1 MKNKIKRVCALL
13 LAIMMLMTT
22 LSANV
27 FAGTIFTG
35 TKEDTIYLSWQY
47 YEYDKTNK
55 SYTAVSALE
64 EGKTYAARLMF
75 HNNPADEEQTI
86 VGASLHTE
94 YDVEVVNIPDAGEAT
109 KRSVFCKLAASFTPN
124 NDGNGL
130 LIATYATADGFW
142 DDGDI
147 VTDGYFFEA
156 RFTAKKA
163 ATSEELKTLFKV
175 SNESRMFDVNKRS
188 FTIVECPAFVAR
200 VKDGAADFFPTT
212 TAAKI
217 AENLVGEYIDENGN
231 ATAVSGITVTLP
243 ATGLVEGK
251 NVVTASYNGYTCDV
265 TITVKPDT
273 MTGISITHEPN
284 MSYNSGDK
292 LNLTG
297 LVVSAQYASGN
308 TVELGSG
315 VYATDPAKNTELT
328 VAEHNGKRITV
339 TVGSFTAETTGV
351 LTVSP
356 ANISGASIEDVGPF
370 EYTGEQIKP
379 EPAVSLNGKELV
391 KDTDYTLS
399 YDNNTNVTTEA
410 KVIVTAA
417 GTEYTGSAEK
427 TFEITKA
434 TGKLTLKVNNE
445 ENAVTITY
453 GDSITFTD
461 GNGIAIGGGNPS
473 DVVIYYKT
481 TDESTGTVYDS
492 TSTQLNVGAYT
503 FWAVR
508 SADDNHEAAT
518 SNEVVVTIVP
528 RTVTNPALTIEG
540 FAKGSRKSDL
550 TFTNVTANL
559 ETPTG
564 YNCYEGTEAT
574 GNPDNAG
581 NFKVGTT
588 YSIAITLHP
597 AANYAFDELDPGY
610 LTVTINGGEEQEAK
624 IEKGPEFNGV
634 SEYQAVVT
642 ATTADKDEPT
652 LDLKDLSATY
662 GDKLLNLK
670 LDSCSASFN
679 GQPVEGTFAWADEYN
694 AETPVGDAGEQTF
707 NVVFTPAQQEVYATV
722 TGTVKVN
729 VAKKQITFTK
739 SDYEW
744 KSINDDPYT
753 LDDYKAMCFQYDKNE
768 HGIEPTCTNNDI
780 SDLVEFEVSSNNKS
794 TNVIAATVTAK
805 VLLKDKYA
813 KNYKFDKDN
822 TNIQSATLKVLP
834 IVVNYDG
841 EYAHSVEVCYTTSS
855 VDIPLSAFGL
865 PDEVLNDTNNKYWMR
880 TDAVVAGDVDVI
892 SGTPTSFD
900 EANRTLTLNLKSS
913 LTKDDAGKTAS
924 VTLGLKVNNYETINP
939 GVEEI
944 AGGEDKLFIL
954 KLTVKIIEKE
964 DAGLEV
970 FGIPKTM
977 VYGDTVRAGSPDGY
991 YYTVKKEGKN
1001 ATFSAMISDTAVVAF
1016 DDDEGLAAKGVGTAT
1031 ITCTYESDTTFAT
1044 KTFTINVT
1052 PKGLTANV
1060 SHDPITYGDAA
1071 PTTGYSVEFEGLVN
1085 NNEIAEDAYTVD
1097 TEYTKGCKVDN
1108 YKFTCVLDTDKIKNY
1123 TIGNVT
1129 GELVVNPKSIAAP
1142 SVTINNPTD
1151 KTYTGS
1157 PCVQGVSVKDSEAKL
1172 TVDDISVTYENNINV
1187 GTATIIYTGKNNY
1200 TGEIRKNF
1208 KITEAS
1214 ITDDMIANIP
1224 SVTYDTK
1231 AHTPEVTVTF
1241 NGSKLTDADYTV
1253 SYSEDCINAGTATV
1267 TVTGK
1272 GNFTG
1277 TASKTFTINKAGLT
1291 LNPCTISELCTET
1304 DLKTRTLP
1312 SDFFLAGETETGFS
1326 IKLTAVEGGDDIFA
1340 VAPAVVEGENKITFR
1355 LKNEVGAATFTVT
1368 VTPVSGNYNGG
1379 SYALTISTHDRTD
1392 VSGSIS
1398 FPDGSAVYTGT
1409 GIKYENATISGYSGT
1424 LRYGYT
1430 PNASTGAS
1438 LDASGLPLTV
1448 GTYTVAVTFNSDA
1461 SFGYKTATFTIT
1473 KATPTG
1479 TPGYTKLETSG
1490 KTLADAKLT
1499 VGTIR
1504 PAGTIAWDLPLTT
1517 VLEDGK
1523 AYAWTFTPN
1532 DTHNYTI
1539 LTGTLVPYVD
1549 DGMDYIPGVIGG
1561 NTGSFNF
1568 HDVSRLDYFY
1578 DAVKWAAENGI
1589 ASGTGRYTF
1598 SPNAVCTRAQ
1608 TVTFLWRAAGSP
1620 LPRYRVCPFTDVQP
1634 SDYYYNA
1641 VLWAVEQG
1649 ITTGLNATT
1658 FGPDVTVT
1666 RGQVATFLY
1675 RAASAAKPSTFNPFT
1690 DVKTTAYNY
1699 NAILWAYDNRIT
1711 TGTSDTTFSPDAYCT
1726 RAQIVTFLYRYYQG
1740 R

>member
-1 MKNKIKRVCALL
+1 MKRVVSLV
-13 LAIMMLMTT
+13 LAILMLVTVTAVPVSAAEKGTSLSLSVVPVTIENKTMTEVTDEGHEYTADSYFLVKVNLKNGATEQYIQGVQLSVNYDPDAVVPYRFNSSSGRVGYGIAPAGFAGNVESAITSEGTVQIGLMTSGWIYVDANETANIASFLFQVKSTAETSSYRFAINTEAETIIEALVDPDGTETAYIDCDYSEAKYDLAIKGAVPTLASVAVDKDEVGYASGDVIT
-22 LSANV
+22 LSA
-27 FAGTIFTG
+27 
-35 TKEDTIYLSWQY
+35 ES
-47 YEYDKTNK
+47 
-55 SYTAVSALE
+55 
-64 EGKTYAARLMF
+64 
-75 HNNPADEEQTI
+75 
-86 VGASLHTE
+86 
-94 YDVEVVNIPDAGEAT
+94 
-109 KRSVFCKLAASFTPN
+109 
-124 NDGNGL
+124 
-130 LIATYATADGFW
+130 
-142 DDGDI
+142 
-147 VTDGYFFEA
+147 
-156 RFTAKKA
+156 
-163 ATSEELKTLFKV
+163 TS
-175 SNESRMFDVNKRS
+175 
-188 FTIVECPAFVAR
+188 
-200 VKDGAADFFPTT
+200 
-212 TAAKI
+212 
-217 AENLVGEYIDENGN
+217 
-231 ATAVSGITVTLP
+231 
-243 ATGLVEGK
+243 GK
-251 NVVTASYNGYTCDV
+251 NVTDFVTF
-265 TITVKPDT
+265 TIKDYE
-273 MTGISITHEPN
+273 G
-284 MSYNSGDK
+284 
-292 LNLTG
+292 TG
-297 LVVSAQYASGN
+297 LSI
-308 TVELGSG
+308 EK
-315 VYATDPAKNTELT
+315 DKLT
-328 VAEHNGKRITV
+328 VAAEGAAPVGTYTV
-339 TVGSFTAETTGV
+339 VATPDGTNCTLAE
-351 LTVSP
+351 
-356 ANISGASIEDVGPF
+356 GASA
-370 EYTGEQIKP
+370 P
-379 EPAVSLNGKELV
+379 EA
-391 KDTDYTLS
+391 
-399 YDNNTNVTTEA
+399 
-410 KVIVTAA
+410 
-417 GTEYTGSAEK
+417 
-427 TFEITKA
+427 
-434 TGKLTLKVNNE
+434 
-445 ENAVTITY
+445 
-453 GDSITFTD
+453 TFTIIPKKITD
-461 GNGIAIGGGNPS
+461 PKVAI
-473 DVVIYYKT
+473 T
-481 TDESTGTVYDS
+481 
-492 TSTQLNVGAYT
+492 
-503 FWAVR
+503 
-508 SADDNHEAAT
+508 
-518 SNEVVVTIVP
+518 
-528 RTVTNPALTIEG
+528 G
-540 FAKGSRKSDL
+540 FAKGNDIHWDL
-550 TFTNVTANL
+550 KIEPKDTAGLISN
-559 ETPTG
+559 G
-564 YNCYEGTEAT
+564 VNCYEGPGVTDKPT
-574 GNPDNAG
+574 NSGKFKPDTIYT
-581 NFKVGTT
+581 F
-588 YSIAITLHP
+588 AITLD
-597 AANYAFDELDPGY
+597 AMENYELGEGT
-610 LTVTINGGEEQEAK
+610 LTYTINGGEEMTTP
-624 IEKGPEFNGV
+624 IVEKNDFPTPY
-634 SEYQAVVT
+634 YQAIVI
-642 ATTADKDEPT
+642 ARTTGLDSPT
-652 LDLKDLSATY
+652 LELDELTATY
-662 GDKLLNLK
+662 GDLLSSLTPTGTATYN
-670 LDSCSASFN
+670 N
-679 GQPVEGTFAWADEYN
+679 QTVQGTFAWSGYDAGK
-694 AETPVGDAGEQTF
+694 TVGDAGVNEF
-707 NVVFTPAQQEVYATV
+707 DVVFTPTQQEVYATV
-722 TGTVKVN
+722 NGTVKVN

-739 SDYEW
+739 SDYKWRPSNNETPTEV
-744 KSINDDPYT
+744 KDDGEIVFT
-753 LDDYKAMCFQYDKNE
+753 YDGKV
-768 HGIEPTCTNNDI
+768 HGIEAYCDNSAIADDVEIVYDSGERSFI
-780 SDLVEFEVSSNNKS
+780 SSKGS
-794 TNVIAATVTAK
+794 TVTAH
-805 VLLKDKYA
+805 VEVKDSR
-813 KNYKFDKDN
+813 NFELDGGQ
-822 TNIQSATLKVLP
+822 NIQNGSIRILP
-834 IVVNYDG
+834 IVIDYTD
-841 EYAHSVEVCYTTSS
+841 EYTHSVEVCYTTSS

>member
-1 MKNKIKRVCALL
+1 MKRNIALL
-13 LAIMMLMTT
+13 LIAALLASFLVLPVSAAEIPEIK
-22 LSANV
+22 LSVVPFTEDAEN
-27 FAGTIFTG
+27 GTIIEG
-35 TKEDTIYLSWQY
+35 TAKET
-47 YEYDKTNK
+47 YEAGD
-55 SYTAVSALE
+55 AVAC
-64 EGKTYAARLMF
+64 K
-75 HNNPADEEQTI
+75 
-86 VGASLHTE
+86 
-94 YDVEVVNIPDAGEAT
+94 VEFV
-109 KRSVFCKLAASFTPN
+109 N
-124 NDGNGL
+124 NDVVRWLNTFAIEL
-130 LIATYATADGFW
+130 MYDNTKLSLYSFPS
-142 DDGDI
+142 DD
-147 VTDGYFFEA
+147 E
-156 RFTAKKA
+156 
-163 ATSEELKTLFKV
+163 
-175 SNESRMFDVNKRS
+175 
-188 FTIVECPAFVAR
+188 
-200 VKDGAADFFPTT
+200 
-212 TAAKI
+212 
-217 AENLVGEYIDENGN
+217 
-231 ATAVSGITVTLP
+231 
-243 ATGLVEGK
+243 
-251 NVVTASYNGYTCDV
+251 
-265 TITVKPDT
+265 
-273 MTGISITHEPN
+273 
-284 MSYNSGDK
+284 
-292 LNLTG
+292 
-297 LVVSAQYASGN
+297 
-308 TVELGSG
+308 
-315 VYATDPAKNTELT
+315 
-328 VAEHNGKRITV
+328 
-339 TVGSFTAETTGV
+339 
-351 LTVSP
+351 
-356 ANISGASIEDVGPF
+356 EDVGPLVNELGGLSTPAAKPDEGHYPF
-370 EYTGEQIKP
+370 AIALTPGQRVAANATKTVAYILFKISGEAESGNLTFTVDKDSNRNQISG
-379 EPAVSLNGKELV
+379 SLNKGGEAENFTEIDFSDIAVEAPVIGVAPTIDSV
-391 KDTDYTLS
+391 KVDPDSAEYASGDVLTLS
-399 YDNNTNVTTEA
+399 ATS
-410 KVIVTAA
+410 KA
-417 GTEYTGSAEK
+417 GSNITSLV
-427 TFEITKA
+427 TFEVTNDAGSPA
-434 TGKLTLKVNNE
+434 TGFTLDA
-445 ENAVTITY
+445 ENATLTVNETDPASVGTY
-453 GDSITFTD
+453 TVKASAKGEESRGEATATFT
-461 GNGIAIGGGNPS
+461 INP
-473 DVVIYYKT
+473 KK
-481 TDESTGTVYDS
+481 
-492 TSTQLNVGAYT
+492 
-503 FWAVR
+503 
-508 SADDNHEAAT
+508 
-518 SNEVVVTIVP
+518 
-528 RTVTNPALTIEG
+528 VTNPTLTVVG
-540 FAKGSRKSDL
+540 FGKGQAKGSL
-550 TFTNVTANL
+550 TFKDVTGGLAVPN
-559 ETPTG
+559 G
-564 YNCYEGTEAT
+564 YRCYKGTEAT
-574 GNPDNAG
+574 GTPDHEG
-581 NFKVGTT
+581 NFEAGTT
-588 YSIAITLHP
+588 YTIAITLHP

-610 LTVTINGGEEQEAK
+610 LTVTINGEEQKAK

-707 NVVFTPAQQEVYATV
+707 DVVFTPTDKEVYATV
-722 TGTVKVN
+722 TGTVTVT
-729 VAKKQITFTK
+729 VAQKEIEFKT

-744 KSINDDPYT
+744 KSINPDDTYT
-753 LDDYKAMCFQYDKNE
+753 VDSYGRMCFQYDGNE
-768 HGIEPTCTNNDI
+768 HGIEPNCKNDDI
-780 SDLVEFEVSSNNKS
+780 RDLVEFEYVAQFTTNKS
-794 TNVIAATVTAK
+794 TNVIGSTVKAQ
-805 VLLKDKYA
+805 VLLKNN
-813 KNYKFDKDN
+813 NYKFDKTSTVIKDGDW
-822 TNIQSATLKVLP
+822 KVVP
-834 IVVNYDG
+834 IVIDYAG
-841 EYAHSVEVCYTTSS
+841 EYTHSVDVCYTTSS

-865 PDEVLNDTNNKYWMR
+865 PDEVLNDTNNKYLMR
-880 TDAVVAGDVDVI
+880 NEAVVVDEGDVI
-892 SGTPTSFD
+892 SGTPTAFD
-900 EANRTLTLNLKSS
+900 DTTLTLTLNLKSS

-924 VTLGLKVNNYETINP
+924 VTLGLKVNNYETTNP

-954 KLTVKIIEKE
+954 KLNVKIIEKE
-964 DAGLEV
+964 NAGLTIT
-970 FGIPKTM
+970 GIPESL
-977 VYGDTVRAGSPDGY
+977 VYGESAEWSYNVTKPGENGNISGSVTPAGILNNDPY
-991 YYTVKKEGKN
+991 KL
-1001 ATFSAMISDTAVVAF
+1001 TAI
-1016 DDDEGLAAKGVGTAT
+1016 GVGEATVT
-1031 ITCTYESDTTFAT
+1031 ITYSSDTTYAQE
-1044 KTFTINVT
+1044 KFTITVT
-1052 PKGLTANV
+1052 PKPLTAAV
-1060 SHDPITYGDAA
+1060 SHDPITYGD
-1071 PTTGYSVEFEGLVN
+1071 PTPTEG
-1085 NNEIAEDAYTVD
+1085 YTVTFNGLLTGD
-1097 TEYTKGCKVDN
+1097 VLADTDYTVGTEYKQGDPVGK
-1108 YKFTCVLDTDKIKNY
+1108 YAFTCVLNSETVKNY
-1123 TIGNVT
+1123 KLDTVN
-1129 GELVVNPKSIAAP
+1129 GELVVNKKELTDGDVTVTVLGETPVYDGSEKKPAVEVKYGETTLAAADYTVSYSNNVNAGVNTA
-1142 SVTINNPTD
+1142 SVT
-1151 KTYTGS
+1151 
-1157 PCVQGVSVKDSEAKL
+1157 
-1172 TVDDISVTYENNINV
+1172 VTSNDNSSYKF
-1187 GTATIIYTGKNNY
+1187 TAT
-1200 TGEIRKNF
+1200 KNF
-1208 KITEAS
+1208 TIAQAPIS
-1214 ITDDMIANIP
+1214 GAMIANIP
-1224 SVTYDTK
+1224 SVTYNTR
-1231 AHTPEVTVTF
+1231 AHTPEVTVRF

-1253 SYSEDCINAGTATV
+1253 SYSEDCINAGTVTV

-1532 DTHNYTI
+1532 DTHNYAI

-1568 HDVSRLDYFY
+1568 HDVSRFDYFY

-1675 RAASAAKPSTFNPFT
+1675 RAASAAKPNTFSPFT

-1699 NAILWAYDNRIT
+1699 DAILWAYDNRIT

>member
-1 MKNKIKRVCALL
+1 MKRIISLILTVALILSIAILPAAANDKPDVELDVVSFTDDGNTFKEVAPGKESYSKGDKIAVRIRFVNDGTERYLSNYDFFVSYDATALKPYTFTSGRKTIGPAVSPDASAMVESKQTEIGKVL
-13 LAIMMLMTT
+13 IKGINFNVTIPANETATLAWIMFTVENETGAEEVETAAYDVSLYGEDNEIGFYIEDVDFAPIEGIAYNGKKTQVSVNGVAPTIGKVTIAPNATTGYASGEEFT
-22 LSANV
+22 LSAESGSGKDITSFVSFKIQKEGTDYPANAGLTIDGAKLKV
-27 FAGTIFTG
+27 ESTGVLANAGTYTVVAVPNGSDCTGSESAEFTI
-35 TKEDTIYLSWQY
+35 TQKTITAPTVTIVGFGKGVAVGDVKYSANDLNAVPLW
-47 YEYDKTNK
+47 YEGEGDPSTL
-55 SYTAVSALE
+55 TAVSAAD
-64 EGKTYAARLMF
+64 KFKADTTYTLVLTLT
-75 HNNPADEEQTI
+75 PA
-86 VGASLHTE
+86 
-94 YDVEVVNIPDAGEAT
+94 
-109 KRSVFCKLAASFTPN
+109 
-124 NDGNGL
+124 NDNYVL
-130 LIATYATADGFW
+130 D
-142 DDGDI
+142 
-147 VTDGYFFEA
+147 
-156 RFTAKKA
+156 
-163 ATSEELKTLFKV
+163 S
-175 SNESRMFDVNKRS
+175 
-188 FTIVECPAFVAR
+188 
-200 VKDGAADFFPTT
+200 
-212 TAAKI
+212 
-217 AENLVGEYIDENGN
+217 
-231 ATAVSGITVTLP
+231 
-243 ATGLVEGK
+243 
-251 NVVTASYNGYTCDV
+251 
-265 TITVKPDT
+265 DT
-273 MTGISITHEPN
+273 
-284 MSYNSGDK
+284 
-292 LNLTG
+292 
-297 LVVSAQYASGN
+297 
-308 TVELGSG
+308 
-315 VYATDPAKNTELT
+315 
-328 VAEHNGKRITV
+328 TV
-339 TVGSFTAETTGV
+339 TVKNF
-351 LTVSP
+351 
-356 ANISGASIEDVGPF
+356 
-370 EYTGEQIKP
+370 GE
-379 EPAVSLNGKELV
+379 E
-391 KDTDYTLS
+391 
-399 YDNNTNVTTEA
+399 
-410 KVIVTAA
+410 
-417 GTEYTGSAEK
+417 
-427 TFEITKA
+427 
-434 TGKLTLKVNNE
+434 
-445 ENAVTITY
+445 
-453 GDSITFTD
+453 
-461 GNGIAIGGGNPS
+461 
-473 DVVIYYKT
+473 
-481 TDESTGTVYDS
+481 
-492 TSTQLNVGAYT
+492 
-503 FWAVR
+503 
-508 SADDNHEAAT
+508 
-518 SNEVVVTIVP
+518 
-528 RTVTNPALTIEG
+528 RTVALNSGVAVIA
-540 FAKGSRKSDL
+540 AK
-550 TFTNVTANL
+550 
-559 ETPTG
+559 
-564 YNCYEGTEAT
+564 
-574 GNPDNAG
+574 
-581 NFKVGTT
+581 
-588 YSIAITLHP
+588 
-597 AANYAFDELDPGY
+597 
-610 LTVTINGGEEQEAK
+610 
-624 IEKGPEFNGV
+624 
-634 SEYQAVVT
+634 
-642 ATTADKDEPT
+642 TADKDEPT

-805 VLLKDKYA
+805 VLLKDEYA

-834 IVVNYDG
+834 IVVEGTG
-841 EYAHSVEVCYTTSS
+841 EYTHSVEVCYTTSS
-855 VDIPLSAFGL
+855 VDIPLSEFGL

-924 VTLGLKVNNYETINP
+924 VTLGLKVNNYETTNP

-954 KLTVKIIEKE
+954 KLNVKIIEKE
-964 DAGLEV
+964 NAGLTIT
-970 FGIPKTM
+970 GIPESL
-977 VYGDTVRAGSPDGY
+977 VYGESAEWSYNVTKPGENGNISGSVTPAGILNNDPY
-991 YYTVKKEGKN
+991 KL
-1001 ATFSAMISDTAVVAF
+1001 TAI
-1016 DDDEGLAAKGVGTAT
+1016 GVGEATVT
-1031 ITCTYESDTTFAT
+1031 ITYSSDTTYAQE
-1044 KTFTINVT
+1044 KFTITVT
-1052 PKGLTANV
+1052 PKPLTAAV
-1060 SHDPITYGDAA
+1060 SHDPITYGD
-1071 PTTGYSVEFEGLVN
+1071 PTPTEG
-1085 NNEIAEDAYTVD
+1085 YTVTFNGLLTGD
-1097 TEYTKGCKVDN
+1097 VLADTDYTVGTEYKQGDPVGK
-1108 YKFTCVLDTDKIKNY
+1108 YAFTCVLNSETVKNY
-1123 TIGNVT
+1123 KLDTVN
-1129 GELVVNPKSIAAP
+1129 GELVVNKKELTDGDVTVTVLGETPVYDGSEKKPAVEVKYGETTLAAADYTVSYSNNVNAGVNTA
-1142 SVTINNPTD
+1142 SVT
-1151 KTYTGS
+1151 
-1157 PCVQGVSVKDSEAKL
+1157 
-1172 TVDDISVTYENNINV
+1172 VTSNDNSSYKF
-1187 GTATIIYTGKNNY
+1187 TAT
-1200 TGEIRKNF
+1200 KNF
-1208 KITEAS
+1208 TIAQAPIS
-1214 ITDDMIANIP
+1214 GAMIANIP
-1224 SVTYDTK
+1224 SVTYNTR
-1231 AHTPEVTVTF
+1231 AHTPEVTVRF

-1253 SYSEDCINAGTATV
+1253 SYSEDCINAGTVTV

-1532 DTHNYTI
+1532 DTHNYAI

-1568 HDVSRLDYFY
+1568 HDVSRFDYFY

-1649 ITTGLNATT
+1649 ITTGLNANT

-1699 NAILWAYDNRIT
+1699 GAILWAYDNRIT

>member
-1 MKNKIKRVCALL
+1 
-13 LAIMMLMTT
+13 MMLMST
-22 LSANV
+22 LSLNV
-27 FAGTIFTG
+27 FAGSVIPG
-35 TKEDTIYLSWQY
+35 TKDEKIHLGWKYF
-47 YEYDKTNK
+47 EYDEDNEAAGA
-55 SYTAVSALE
+55 AVQALE
-64 EGKTYAARLMF
+64 AGKTYCVRLAF
-75 HNNPADEEQTI
+75 FDNPSDENSTVTGATI
-86 VGASLHTE
+86 SVR
-94 YDVEVVNIPDAGEAT
+94 YDAEAVNIPDTGEAT
-109 KRSVFCKLAASFTPN
+109 VNSVFYEYQGTFIPN

-130 LIATYATADGFW
+130 LTITLATTSGIRTNRGKLVTAGN
-142 DDGDI
+142 
-147 VTDGYFFEA
+147 FFEA
-156 RFTAKKA
+156 VFEAKK
-163 ATSEELKTLFKV
+163 TVTEDELKTLFHLG
-175 SNESRMFDVNKRS
+175 SETNMIFDVNEKD
-188 FTIVECPAFVAR
+188 FTIVECPAFTAR

-231 ATAVSGITVTLP
+231 VTAVSDFTVTLP

-297 LVVSAQYASGN
+297 LVVSAQYANGN

-518 SNEVVVTIVP
+518 SNEVVVTIVSRP
-528 RTVTNPALTIEG
+528 ITNPVVTITNFVKGEKAFDLDVDTTTPGLRVGYSCYDPDGNRLGSTDKFKADTTYTIEIG
-540 FAKGSRKSDL
+540 LEAYENYVIDTTQKL
-550 TFTNVTANL
+550 T
-559 ETPTG
+559 
-564 YNCYEGTEAT
+564 Y
-574 GNPDNAG
+574 
-581 NFKVGTT
+581 
-588 YSIAITLHP
+588 
-597 AANYAFDELDPGY
+597 
-610 LTVTINGGEEQEAK
+610 TINGGESLTADIVEG
-624 IEKGPEFNGV
+624 IPVNGV
-634 SEYQAVVT
+634 TTYKAVVT
-642 ATTADKDEPT
+642 ATTAGKDT
-652 LDLKDLSATY
+652 LAVLLTPDTTPNAHYGMKLSDLSFTGGAVIVAGDANKTPVDGHFEWVNPNEDVGDPTVYDGTSEPYGRAFAAKFVPTDSENYAELSLNVRVHVHKATISIADIKDWDYTEAFQYDGTEHKVELVIPADLQGKIKVDYENNTATDVNTYKAAATISAVDDAHYAIYESVTTRELDWAIVKGDLAPTDAEKSVLFGTKEVTVTPADFGLTQDGIKIEVTHAGNSLITDYLPSDDMRSVTFMLRDTDKTDAANNASDTATLKFSSANYNETSGNTLTIKIINKRTDTEKLQIDVPATVTY
-662 GDKLLNLK
+662 GDTVTPSVGESKPAGAGDVTFKFFDKDNHEVLTT
-670 LDSCSASFN
+670 A
-679 GQPVEGTFAWADEYN
+679 QPF
-694 AETPVGDAGEQTF
+694 DAGTYKVTASCESESTIYTAEATFTVEPREIEAKDVAFDKELTYTGNELTQTVTVTV
-707 NVVFTPAQQEVYATV
+707 NGKTLTVGKDYTVSGLTGTEPGSYPVTV
-722 TGTVKVN
+722 TGTGNYTGKV
-729 VAKKQITFTK
+729 TK
-739 SDYEW
+739 SFTISKAQISSAAITYDAGPYGYTGKEW
-744 KSINDDPYT
+744 KPEVAVSFNDAALTADTDYTVSYENNIN
-753 LDDYKAMCFQYDKNE
+753 A
-768 HGIEPTCTNNDI
+768 G
-780 SDLVEFEVSSNNKS
+780 
-794 TNVIAATVTAK
+794 TAK
-805 VLLKDKYA
+805 III
-813 KNYKFDKDN
+813 
-822 TNIQSATLKVLP
+822 TGI
-834 IVVNYDG
+834 
-841 EYAHSVEVCYTTSS
+841 
-855 VDIPLSAFGL
+855 
-865 PDEVLNDTNNKYWMR
+865 
-880 TDAVVAGDVDVI
+880 GDHF
-892 SGTPTSFD
+892 T
-900 EANRTLTLNLKSS
+900 
-913 LTKDDAGKTAS
+913 
-924 VTLGLKVNNYETINP
+924 
-939 GVEEI
+939 
-944 AGGEDKLFIL
+944 
-954 KLTVKIIEKE
+954 
-964 DAGLEV
+964 
-970 FGIPKTM
+970 
-977 VYGDTVRAGSPDGY
+977 GS
-991 YYTVKKEGKN
+991 TE
-1001 ATFSAMISDTAVVAF
+1001 
-1016 DDDEGLAAKGVGTAT
+1016 
-1031 ITCTYESDTTFAT
+1031 
-1044 KTFTINVT
+1044 KTFTINSAEISGCT
-1052 PKGLTANV
+1052 FA
-1060 SHDPITYGDAA
+1060 PIAD
-1071 PTTGYSVEFEGLVN
+1071 
-1085 NNEIAEDAYTVD
+1085 
-1097 TEYTKGCKVDN
+1097 
-1108 YKFTCVLDTDKIKNY
+1108 
-1123 TIGNVT
+1123 
-1129 GELVVNPKSIAAP
+1129 
-1142 SVTINNPTD
+1142 
-1151 KTYTGS
+1151 
-1157 PCVQGVSVKDSEAKL
+1157 
-1172 TVDDISVTYENNINV
+1172 VTYN
-1187 GTATIIYTGKNNY
+1187 
-1200 TGEIRKNF
+1200 
-1208 KITEAS
+1208 
-1214 ITDDMIANIP
+1214 
-1224 SVTYDTK
+1224 TK
-1231 AHTPEVTVTF
+1231 AHTPEVTVAISGRTLEAD
-1241 NGSKLTDADYTV
+1241 KDYTV
-1253 SYSEDCINAGTATV
+1253 SYSEDCINAGTVTV

-1523 AYAWTFTPN
+1523 AYAWTFTPA

-1620 LPRYRVCPFTDVQP
+1620 LPRYRVCPFTDVKP

-1699 NAILWAYDNRIT
+1699 DAILWAYDNRIT

>member
-1 MKNKIKRVCALL
+1 
-13 LAIMMLMTT
+13 MMLMST
-22 LSANV
+22 LSLNV
-27 FAGTIFTG
+27 FAGSVIPG
-35 TKEDTIYLSWQY
+35 TKDEKIHLGWKYF
-47 YEYDKTNK
+47 EYDEDNEAAGA
-55 SYTAVSALE
+55 AVQALE
-64 EGKTYAARLMF
+64 AGKTYCVRLAF
-75 HNNPADEEQTI
+75 FDNPSDENSTVTGATI
-86 VGASLHTE
+86 SVR
-94 YDVEVVNIPDAGEAT
+94 YDAEAVNIPDTGEAT
-109 KRSVFCKLAASFTPN
+109 VNSVFYEYQGTFIPN

-130 LIATYATADGFW
+130 LTITLATTSGIRTNRGKLVTAGN
-142 DDGDI
+142 
-147 VTDGYFFEA
+147 FFEA
-156 RFTAKKA
+156 VFEAKK
-163 ATSEELKTLFKV
+163 TVTEDELKTLFHLG
-175 SNESRMFDVNKRS
+175 SETNMIFDVNEKD
-188 FTIVECPAFVAR
+188 FTIVECPAFTAR

-453 GDSITFTD
+453 GNSITFTD

-518 SNEVVVTIVP
+518 SNEVVVTIVSRP
-528 RTVTNPALTIEG
+528 ITNPVVTITNFVKGEKAFDLDVDTTTPGLRVGYSCYDPDGNRLGSTDKFKADTTYTIEIG
-540 FAKGSRKSDL
+540 LEAYENYVIDTTQKL
-550 TFTNVTANL
+550 T
-559 ETPTG
+559 
-564 YNCYEGTEAT
+564 Y
-574 GNPDNAG
+574 
-581 NFKVGTT
+581 
-588 YSIAITLHP
+588 
-597 AANYAFDELDPGY
+597 
-610 LTVTINGGEEQEAK
+610 TINGGESLTADIVEG
-624 IEKGPEFNGV
+624 IPVNGV
-634 SEYQAVVT
+634 TTYKAVVT
-642 ATTADKDEPT
+642 ATTAGKDT
-652 LDLKDLSATY
+652 LAVLLTPGTTPNAHYGMKLSDLSFTGGTVIVAGDVSKTPVDGHFEWVNPNEDVGDPTVYDGTPEPYGRAFAAKFVPTDSENYAELSLNVRVPVHKATISIDDIKDWDYTEAFQYDGTEHKVELVIPADLQGKIKVDYENNTATDVNTYKAAATISAVDDAHYAIYESVTTRELDWAIVKGDLAPTDAEKSVLFGTKEVTVTPADFGLTQDGIKIEVTHAGNSLITGYLPSDDMRSVTFMLRDTDKTDAANNASDTATLKFSSANYNETSGNTLTIKIINKRTDTEKLQIDVPATVTY
-662 GDKLLNLK
+662 GD
-670 LDSCSASFN
+670 
-679 GQPVEGTFAWADEYN
+679 
-694 AETPVGDAGEQTF
+694 
-707 NVVFTPAQQEVYATV
+707 TV
-722 TGTVKVN
+722 TPSVGESKPAGAGDV
-729 VAKKQITFTK
+729 TFK
-739 SDYEW
+739 
-744 KSINDDPYT
+744 
-753 LDDYKAMCFQYDKNE
+753 F
-768 HGIEPTCTNNDI
+768 
-780 SDLVEFEVSSNNKS
+780 
-794 TNVIAATVTAK
+794 
-805 VLLKDKYA
+805 
-813 KNYKFDKDN
+813 FDKDN
-822 TNIQSATLKVLP
+822 
-834 IVVNYDG
+834 
-841 EYAHSVEVCYTTSS
+841 H
-855 VDIPLSAFGL
+855 
-865 PDEVLNDTNNKYWMR
+865 EVLT
-880 TDAVVAGDVDVI
+880 TAQ
-892 SGTPTSFD
+892 PF
-900 EANRTLTLNLKSS
+900 
-913 LTKDDAGKTAS
+913 DAGTYKVTAS
-924 VTLGLKVNNYETINP
+924 CESESTI
-939 GVEEI
+939 
-944 AGGEDKLFIL
+944 
-954 KLTVKIIEKE
+954 
-964 DAGLEV
+964 
-970 FGIPKTM
+970 
-977 VYGDTVRAGSPDGY
+977 
-991 YYTVKKEGKN
+991 YTAE
-1001 ATFSAMISDTAVVAF
+1001 ATFTVEPREIEAKDVAF
-1016 DDDEGLAAKGVGTAT
+1016 DKELTYTGNELTQTVTVTVNGKTLTVGTDYTVSDLTGTEPGSYPVTVAGT
-1031 ITCTYESDTTFAT
+1031 GNYTGTVTKSFEIAKADISSAEITYDAGPYGYTGKEWKPEVAVSFNVAALTADTDYTVSYENNINAGTAKIIITGIGDHFTGSTE
-1044 KTFTINVT
+1044 KTFTINSAEISGCTFAPIADVT
-1052 PKGLTANV
+1052 YNTKAQTPAVTVANSGRILTADDYDV
-1060 SHDPITYGDAA
+1060 K
-1071 PTTGYSVEFEGLVN
+1071 
-1085 NNEIAEDAYTVD
+1085 YT
-1097 TEYTKGCKVDN
+1097 DN
-1108 YKFTCVLDTDKIKNY
+1108 
-1123 TIGNVT
+1123 
-1129 GELVVNPKSIAAP
+1129 
-1142 SVTINNPTD
+1142 
-1151 KTYTGS
+1151 
-1157 PCVQGVSVKDSEAKL
+1157 
-1172 TVDDISVTYENNINV
+1172 
-1187 GTATIIYTGKNNY
+1187 
-1200 TGEIRKNF
+1200 
-1208 KITEAS
+1208 
-1214 ITDDMIANIP
+1214 
-1224 SVTYDTK
+1224 
-1231 AHTPEVTVTF
+1231 
-1241 NGSKLTDADYTV
+1241 
-1253 SYSEDCINAGTATV
+1253 INAGTATV

-1675 RAASAAKPSTFNPFT
+1675 RAASAAKPNTFNPFA

>member
-1 MKNKIKRVCALL
+1 MKLNFKRFCALA
-13 LAIMMLMTT
+13 LAAAML
-22 LSANV
+22 LSASCITV
-27 FAGTIFTG
+27 FAKQILTGNSGTTAYLGWTYYSDTAQSNVVTELKAGETYYVNLNFYNNPTV
-35 TKEDTIYLSWQY
+35 KEDSIQNFTLFFTPDPEEVSVERIVPRDVPGLQNNIDNGVVKLAFANTEGISKTVGLDTVILQSGIIATFFVKANKDISSTKGLLSI
-47 YEYDKTNK
+47 DVDRAVMTNGHVDAESK
-55 SYTAVSALE
+55 HMSVVE
-64 EGKTYAARLMF
+64 IPHFAARL
-75 HNNPADEEQTI
+75 ADN
-86 VGASLHTE
+86 A
-94 YDVEVVNIPDAGEAT
+94 P
-109 KRSVFCKLAASFTPN
+109 
-124 NDGNGL
+124 
-130 LIATYATADGFW
+130 
-142 DDGDI
+142 
-147 VTDGYFFEA
+147 
-156 RFTAKKA
+156 
-163 ATSEELKTLFKV
+163 
-175 SNESRMFDVNKRS
+175 
-188 FTIVECPAFVAR
+188 
-200 VKDGAADFFPTT
+200 DFFPTT

-231 ATAVSGITVTLP
+231 ATAVSDFTVTLP
-243 ATGLVEGK
+243 ATGLVEGE

-265 TITVKPDT
+265 TIKVEHDTVAS
-273 MTGISITHEPN
+273 ISVTNQPN
-284 MSYNSGDK
+284 LEYTSGQA
-292 LNLTG
+292 LNLDALEVTATFG
-297 LVVSAQYASGN
+297 SGN
-308 TVELGSG
+308 TDVITSG
-315 VYATDPAKNTELT
+315 YTTDPENGTILT
-328 VAEHNGKRITV
+328 VADNNGHPVTITYD
-339 TVGSFTAETTGV
+339 GQAATTDNLIV
-351 LTVSP
+351 NQ
-356 ANISGASIEDVGPF
+356 ADISSASIAAVGPF
-370 EYTGEQIKP
+370 EYDNGNEIKPTPAITLGEKLLENGVDYDLSYADNINVGTATLTATGKGEYQGTVSATFQITKAKGSLKLKVNNEESTVEITYGDSIQFTDGNGNAIGTDITIHYQMGETTDAVYDTATTQLNVGTYTFWAVRSGDANHDEATSNKVVVIIKQRNIASLDITVADQTYSGAAVKPDVTVRHGNIVLNEIDDYTLSGYDGNVNVTDNASVNVTGTGNYNGEATLTFKINPKNLGDISNSFTSIANLPDKGYTGEQIKP
-379 EPAVSLNGKELV
+379 EVTEKTITIDSDTLEVRRDYEIIYGENTNAGTATVTVKPVDGSNYTFTQFTHEFQITKVKIQIVGADFIVAPLYEEEFDGTTTGGDPVPYFTYDGNEHGVKFVFNSTKVYNGKTLDQLINVAYVEKTYIGPVEQEWKYKEKDVATYNARVEFTPVDAENYEIYGANFKNLTWKIMPATITVNPADVPSLNVLCSELV
-391 KDTDYTLS
+391 NDEKRDYDYDLSWLGAVPSTVEIPSYEKFSYEALDTSALPKLTFK
-399 YDNNTNVTTEA
+399 NVTA
-410 KVIVTAA
+410 LAA
-417 GTEYTGSAEK
+417 GE
-427 TFEITKA
+427 
-434 TGKLTLKVNNE
+434 TGKVTLLVKFRNYEDVTLTVDVNYINKKTVE
-445 ENAVTITY
+445 LTVADVEAVYGETYAPVVLLDGKDVTTDCTITY
-453 GDSITFTD
+453 S
-461 GNGIAIGGGNPS
+461 PS
-473 DVVIYYKT
+473 APK
-481 TDESTGTVYDS
+481 
-492 TSTQLNVGAYT
+492 NVGEYT
-503 FWAVR
+503 
-508 SADDNHEAAT
+508 
-518 SNEVVVTIVP
+518 I
-528 RTVTNPALTIEG
+528 TV
-540 FAKGSRKSDL
+540 SYSDS
-550 TFTNVTANL
+550 V
-559 ETPTG
+559 
-564 YNCYEGTEAT
+564 
-574 GNPDNAG
+574 
-581 NFKVGTT
+581 
-588 YSIAITLHP
+588 
-597 AANYAFDELDPGY
+597 
-610 LTVTINGGEEQEAK
+610 
-624 IEKGPEFNGV
+624 
-634 SEYQAVVT
+634 
-642 ATTADKDEPT
+642 
-652 LDLKDLSATY
+652 
-662 GDKLLNLK
+662 
-670 LDSCSASFN
+670 
-679 GQPVEGTFAWADEYN
+679 
-694 AETPVGDAGEQTF
+694 AE
-707 NVVFTPAQQEVYATV
+707 
-722 TGTVKVN
+722 
-729 VAKKQITFTK
+729 
-739 SDYEW
+739 
-744 KSINDDPYT
+744 
-753 LDDYKAMCFQYDKNE
+753 
-768 HGIEPTCTNNDI
+768 
-780 SDLVEFEVSSNNKS
+780 
-794 TNVIAATVTAK
+794 
-805 VLLKDKYA
+805 
-813 KNYKFDKDN
+813 
-822 TNIQSATLKVLP
+822 
-834 IVVNYDG
+834 G
-841 EYAHSVEVCYTTSS
+841 EY
-855 VDIPLSAFGL
+855 
-865 PDEVLNDTNNKYWMR
+865 
-880 TDAVVAGDVDVI
+880 
-892 SGTPTSFD
+892 
-900 EANRTLTLNLKSS
+900 
-913 LTKDDAGKTAS
+913 
-924 VTLGLKVNNYETINP
+924 P
-939 GVEEI
+939 GH
-944 AGGEDKLFIL
+944 
-954 KLTVKIIEKE
+954 
-964 DAGLEV
+964 
-970 FGIPKTM
+970 
-977 VYGDTVRAGSPDGY
+977 
-991 YYTVKKEGKN
+991 
-1001 ATFSAMISDTAVVAF
+1001 
-1016 DDDEGLAAKGVGTAT
+1016 VGTAT
-1031 ITCTYESDTTFAT
+1031 A
-1044 KTFTINVT
+1044 KLTIT

-1060 SHDPITYGDAA
+1060 SHDPIIYGDAA

-1085 NNEIAEDAYTVD
+1085 NDEIAEDAYTVD

-1214 ITDDMIANIP
+1214 ITDDIIANIP
-1224 SVTYDTK
+1224 SVTYNTK

-1241 NGSKLTDADYTV
+1241 NGSKLKAGKDYDVAYTNN
-1253 SYSEDCINAGTATV
+1253 INAGTATV

-1479 TPGYTKLETSG
+1479 TPGYTLVETSG

-1504 PAGTIAWDLPLTT
+1504 PTGTIAWDLPLTT

-1523 AYAWTFTPN
+1523 AYAWTFTPA

-1699 NAILWAYDNRIT
+1699 DAILWAYDNRIT

>member
-1 MKNKIKRVCALL
+1 MKRVVSLV
-13 LAIMMLMTT
+13 LAILMLVTVTAVPVSAVEKGTSLSLSVVPVTIENKTMTEVTDEGHEYTADSYFLVKVNLKNGATEQYIQGVQLSVNYDPDAVVPYRFNSSSGRVGYGIAPAGFAGNVESAITSEGTVQIGLMTSGWIYVDANETANIASFLFQVKSTAETGSYRFAINTEAETIIEALVDPDGTETAYIDCDYSEAKYDLAIKGAVPTLASVAVDKDEVGYASGDVIT
-22 LSANV
+22 LSA
-27 FAGTIFTG
+27 
-35 TKEDTIYLSWQY
+35 ES
-47 YEYDKTNK
+47 
-55 SYTAVSALE
+55 
-64 EGKTYAARLMF
+64 
-75 HNNPADEEQTI
+75 
-86 VGASLHTE
+86 
-94 YDVEVVNIPDAGEAT
+94 
-109 KRSVFCKLAASFTPN
+109 
-124 NDGNGL
+124 
-130 LIATYATADGFW
+130 
-142 DDGDI
+142 
-147 VTDGYFFEA
+147 
-156 RFTAKKA
+156 
-163 ATSEELKTLFKV
+163 TS
-175 SNESRMFDVNKRS
+175 
-188 FTIVECPAFVAR
+188 
-200 VKDGAADFFPTT
+200 
-212 TAAKI
+212 
-217 AENLVGEYIDENGN
+217 
-231 ATAVSGITVTLP
+231 
-243 ATGLVEGK
+243 GK
-251 NVVTASYNGYTCDV
+251 NVTDFVTF
-265 TITVKPDT
+265 TIKDYE
-273 MTGISITHEPN
+273 G
-284 MSYNSGDK
+284 
-292 LNLTG
+292 TG
-297 LVVSAQYASGN
+297 LSI
-308 TVELGSG
+308 EK
-315 VYATDPAKNTELT
+315 DKLT
-328 VAEHNGKRITV
+328 VAAEGAAPVGTYTV
-339 TVGSFTAETTGV
+339 VATPDGTNCTLAE
-351 LTVSP
+351 
-356 ANISGASIEDVGPF
+356 GASA
-370 EYTGEQIKP
+370 P
-379 EPAVSLNGKELV
+379 EA
-391 KDTDYTLS
+391 
-399 YDNNTNVTTEA
+399 
-410 KVIVTAA
+410 
-417 GTEYTGSAEK
+417 
-427 TFEITKA
+427 
-434 TGKLTLKVNNE
+434 
-445 ENAVTITY
+445 
-453 GDSITFTD
+453 TFTIIPKKITD
-461 GNGIAIGGGNPS
+461 PKVAI
-473 DVVIYYKT
+473 T
-481 TDESTGTVYDS
+481 
-492 TSTQLNVGAYT
+492 
-503 FWAVR
+503 
-508 SADDNHEAAT
+508 
-518 SNEVVVTIVP
+518 
-528 RTVTNPALTIEG
+528 G
-540 FAKGSRKSDL
+540 FAKGNDIHWDL
-550 TFTNVTANL
+550 KIEPKDTAGLISN
-559 ETPTG
+559 G
-564 YNCYEGTEAT
+564 VNCYEGPGVTDKPT
-574 GNPDNAG
+574 NSGKFKPDTIYT
-581 NFKVGTT
+581 F
-588 YSIAITLHP
+588 AITLD
-597 AANYAFDELDPGY
+597 AMENYELGEGT
-610 LTVTINGGEEQEAK
+610 LTYTINGGEEMTTP
-624 IEKGPEFNGV
+624 IVEKNDFPTPY
-634 SEYQAVVT
+634 YQAIVI
-642 ATTADKDEPT
+642 ARTTGLDSPT
-652 LDLKDLSATY
+652 LELDELTATY
-662 GDKLLNLK
+662 GDLLSSLTPTGTATYN
-670 LDSCSASFN
+670 N
-679 GQPVEGTFAWADEYN
+679 QTVQGTFAWSGYDAGK
-694 AETPVGDAGEQTF
+694 TVGDAGVNEF
-707 NVVFTPAQQEVYATV
+707 DVVFTPTQQEVYATV
-722 TGTVKVN
+722 NGTVKVN

-739 SDYEW
+739 SDYKWRPSNNETPTEV
-744 KSINDDPYT
+744 KDDGEIVFT
-753 LDDYKAMCFQYDKNE
+753 YDGKV
-768 HGIEPTCTNNDI
+768 HGIEAYCDNSAIADDVEIVYDSGERSFI
-780 SDLVEFEVSSNNKS
+780 SSKGS
-794 TNVIAATVTAK
+794 TVTAH
-805 VLLKDKYA
+805 VEVKDSR
-813 KNYKFDKDN
+813 NFELDGGQ
-822 TNIQSATLKVLP
+822 NIQNGSIRILP
-834 IVVNYDG
+834 IVIDYTD
-841 EYAHSVEVCYTTSS
+841 EYTHSVEVCYTTSS

-865 PDEVLNDTNNKYWMR
+865 PENVLTDTNNKYWMR
-880 TDAVVAGDVDVI
+880 TDAVVADADNVLAD
-892 SGTPTSFD
+892 TPTSFD
-900 EANRTLTLNLKSS
+900 DTTRTLKLNLKSS

-939 GVEEI
+939 GVGEI

-954 KLTVKIIEKE
+954 KLNVKIIEKE
-964 DAGLEV
+964 DAGLTIT
-970 FGIPKTM
+970 GIPESL
-977 VYGDTVRAGSPDGY
+977 VYG
-991 YYTVKKEGKN
+991 E
-1001 ATFSAMISDTAVVAF
+1001 SAEWSYNVTNPGENGRISDSVTPAGILNNDPHKLTAI
-1016 DDDEGLAAKGVGTAT
+1016 GVGEATVT
-1031 ITCTYESDTTFAT
+1031 ITYSSDTTYAQE
-1044 KTFTINVT
+1044 KFTITVT
-1052 PKGLTANV
+1052 PKPLTAAV
-1060 SHDPITYGDAA
+1060 SHAPIIYGDAA

-1085 NNEIAEDAYTVD
+1085 NDEIAEDAYTVD

-1157 PCVQGVSVKDSEAKL
+1157 PCVQGVSVKDSEAEL
-1172 TVDDISVTYENNINV
+1172 TFDDISVTYENNINV

-1224 SVTYDTK
+1224 SVTYNTR
-1231 AHTPEVTVTF
+1231 AHTPDVTVTF
-1241 NGSKLTDADYTV
+1241 EGSTLEAGKDYDVAYTNN
-1253 SYSEDCINAGTATV
+1253 INAGTATV

-1461 SFGYKTATFTIT
+1461 SFGYKTGTFTIT

-1532 DTHNYTI
+1532 DTHNYAI

-1568 HDVSRLDYFY
+1568 HDVSRFNYFY

-1620 LPRYRVCPFTDVQP
+1620 LPRYRVCPFTDVNP
-1634 SDYYYNA
+1634 RDYYYDA

-1675 RAASAAKPSTFNPFT
+1675 RAASAAKPNTFSPFT

-1699 NAILWAYDNRIT
+1699 DAILWAYDNRIT

>member
-1 MKNKIKRVCALL
+1 MKNKLKRVCALL

-94 YDVEVVNIPDAGEAT
+94 YDVEVVNIPDTGEAT

-231 ATAVSGITVTLP
+231 VTAVSDFTVTLP
-243 ATGLVEGK
+243 ATGLVEGE

-265 TITVKPDT
+265 TIKVEHDTVAS
-273 MTGISITHEPN
+273 ISVTNQPN
-284 MSYNSGDK
+284 LKYTSGQA
-292 LNLTG
+292 LNLDALEVTATFG
-297 LVVSAQYASGN
+297 SGN
-308 TVELGSG
+308 TDVITSG
-315 VYATDPAKNTELT
+315 YTTDPENGTILT
-328 VAEHNGKRITV
+328 VADNNGHPVTITYD
-339 TVGSFTAETTGV
+339 GQAATTDNLIV
-351 LTVSP
+351 NQ
-356 ANISGASIEDVGPF
+356 ADISSASIAAVGPF
-370 EYTGEQIKP
+370 EYDNGNEIKPTPAITLGEKLLENGVDYDLSYADNINVGTATLTATGKGEYQGTVSTTFQITKAKGSLKLKVNNEESTVEITYGDSIQFTDGNGNAIGTDITIHYQMGETTDAVYDTATTQLNVGTYTFWAVRSGDANHDEATSNKVVVIIKQRNIASLDITVADQTYSGAAVKPDVTVRHGNIVLNEIDDYTLSGYDGNVNVTDNASVNVTGTGNYNGEATLTFKINPKNLGDISNSFTSIANLPDKGYTGEQIKP
-379 EPAVSLNGKELV
+379 EVTEKTITIDSDTLEVRRDYEIIYGENTNAGTATVTVKPVDGSNYTFTQFTHEFQITKVKIQIVGADFIVAPLYEEEFDGTTTGGDPVPYFTYDGNEHGVKFVFNSTKVYNGKTLDQLINVAYVEKTYIGPVEQEWKYKAKDVATYNARVEFTPVDAENYEIYGANFKNLTWKIMPATITVNPADVPSLNVLCSELV
-391 KDTDYTLS
+391 NDEKRDYDYDLSRLGAVPSTVEILSCEKFSYEALDTSALPKLTFK
-399 YDNNTNVTTEA
+399 NVTA
-410 KVIVTAA
+410 LAA
-417 GTEYTGSAEK
+417 GE
-427 TFEITKA
+427 
-434 TGKLTLKVNNE
+434 TGKVTLLVKFRNYEDVTLTVDVNYINKKTVE
-445 ENAVTITY
+445 LTVADVEAVYGETYAPVVLLDGKDVTTDCTITY
-453 GDSITFTD
+453 S
-461 GNGIAIGGGNPS
+461 PS
-473 DVVIYYKT
+473 APK
-481 TDESTGTVYDS
+481 
-492 TSTQLNVGAYT
+492 NVGEYT
-503 FWAVR
+503 
-508 SADDNHEAAT
+508 
-518 SNEVVVTIVP
+518 I
-528 RTVTNPALTIEG
+528 TV
-540 FAKGSRKSDL
+540 SYSDS
-550 TFTNVTANL
+550 V
-559 ETPTG
+559 
-564 YNCYEGTEAT
+564 
-574 GNPDNAG
+574 
-581 NFKVGTT
+581 
-588 YSIAITLHP
+588 
-597 AANYAFDELDPGY
+597 
-610 LTVTINGGEEQEAK
+610 
-624 IEKGPEFNGV
+624 
-634 SEYQAVVT
+634 
-642 ATTADKDEPT
+642 
-652 LDLKDLSATY
+652 
-662 GDKLLNLK
+662 
-670 LDSCSASFN
+670 
-679 GQPVEGTFAWADEYN
+679 
-694 AETPVGDAGEQTF
+694 AE
-707 NVVFTPAQQEVYATV
+707 
-722 TGTVKVN
+722 
-729 VAKKQITFTK
+729 
-739 SDYEW
+739 
-744 KSINDDPYT
+744 
-753 LDDYKAMCFQYDKNE
+753 
-768 HGIEPTCTNNDI
+768 
-780 SDLVEFEVSSNNKS
+780 
-794 TNVIAATVTAK
+794 
-805 VLLKDKYA
+805 
-813 KNYKFDKDN
+813 
-822 TNIQSATLKVLP
+822 
-834 IVVNYDG
+834 G
-841 EYAHSVEVCYTTSS
+841 EY
-855 VDIPLSAFGL
+855 
-865 PDEVLNDTNNKYWMR
+865 
-880 TDAVVAGDVDVI
+880 
-892 SGTPTSFD
+892 
-900 EANRTLTLNLKSS
+900 
-913 LTKDDAGKTAS
+913 
-924 VTLGLKVNNYETINP
+924 P
-939 GVEEI
+939 GH
-944 AGGEDKLFIL
+944 
-954 KLTVKIIEKE
+954 
-964 DAGLEV
+964 
-970 FGIPKTM
+970 
-977 VYGDTVRAGSPDGY
+977 
-991 YYTVKKEGKN
+991 
-1001 ATFSAMISDTAVVAF
+1001 
-1016 DDDEGLAAKGVGTAT
+1016 VGTAT
-1031 ITCTYESDTTFAT
+1031 A
-1044 KTFTINVT
+1044 KLTIT

-1085 NNEIAEDAYTVD
+1085 NDEIAEDAYTVD

-1142 SVTINNPTD
+1142 SVTINDPTD

-1157 PCVQGVSVKDSEAKL
+1157 PCVQGVSVKDSDAEL

-1224 SVTYDTK
+1224 SVTYNTR
-1231 AHTPEVTVTF
+1231 AHTPDVTVTF
-1241 NGSKLTDADYTV
+1241 EGSTLEAGKDYGVAYTNN
-1253 SYSEDCINAGTATV
+1253 INAGTATV

-1479 TPGYTKLETSG
+1479 TPGYTLIETSG

-1568 HDVSRLDYFY
+1568 HDVSRFDYFY

-1699 NAILWAYDNRIT
+1699 DAILWAYDNRIT

>member
-1 MKNKIKRVCALL
+1 MKLNFKRFCALA
-13 LAIMMLMTT
+13 LAAAML
-22 LSANV
+22 LSASCITV
-27 FAGTIFTG
+27 FAKQILTGNSGTTAYLGWTYYSDTAQSNVVTELKAGETYYVNLNFYNNPTV
-35 TKEDTIYLSWQY
+35 KEDSIQNFTLFFTPDPEEVSVERIVPRDVPGLQNNIDNGVVKLAFANTEGISKTVGLDTVILQSGIIATFFVKANKDISSTKGLLSI
-47 YEYDKTNK
+47 DVDRAVMTNGHVDAESK
-55 SYTAVSALE
+55 HMSVVE
-64 EGKTYAARLMF
+64 IPHFAARL
-75 HNNPADEEQTI
+75 ADN
-86 VGASLHTE
+86 A
-94 YDVEVVNIPDAGEAT
+94 P
-109 KRSVFCKLAASFTPN
+109 
-124 NDGNGL
+124 
-130 LIATYATADGFW
+130 
-142 DDGDI
+142 
-147 VTDGYFFEA
+147 
-156 RFTAKKA
+156 
-163 ATSEELKTLFKV
+163 
-175 SNESRMFDVNKRS
+175 
-188 FTIVECPAFVAR
+188 
-200 VKDGAADFFPTT
+200 DFFPTT
-212 TAAKI
+212 TAEKI

-231 ATAVSGITVTLP
+231 AAPVSGITVTLP
-243 ATGLVEGK
+243 AAGLVKGE

-265 TITVKPDT
+265 TIKVEHDTVAS
-273 MTGISITHEPN
+273 ISVTNQPN
-284 MSYNSGDK
+284 LEYTSGQA
-292 LNLTG
+292 LNLDALEVTATFG
-297 LVVSAQYASGN
+297 SGN
-308 TVELGSG
+308 TDVITSG
-315 VYATDPAKNTELT
+315 YTTDPENGTILT
-328 VAEHNGKRITV
+328 VADNNGHPVTITYD
-339 TVGSFTAETTGV
+339 GQAATTDNLIV
-351 LTVSP
+351 NQ
-356 ANISGASIEDVGPF
+356 ADISSASIAAVGPF
-370 EYTGEQIKP
+370 EYDNGNEIKPTPAITLGEKLLENGVDYDLSYADNINVGTATLTATGKGEYQGTVSTTFQITKAKGSLKLKVNNEESTVEITYGDSIQFTDDNGNAIGTDITIHYQMGETTDAVYDTATTQLNVGTYTFWAVRSGDANHDEATSNKVVVIIKQRNIASLDITVADQTYSGAAVKPDVTVRHGNIVLNEIDDYTLSGYDGNVNVTDNASVNVTGTGNYNGEATLTFKINPKNLGDISNSFTSIANLPDKGYTGEQIKP
-379 EPAVSLNGKELV
+379 EVTEKTITIDSDTLEVRRDYEIIYGENTNAGTATVTVKPVDGSNYTFTQFTHEFQITKVKIQIVGADFIVAPLYEEEFDGTTTGGDPVPYFTYDGNEHGVKFVFNSTKVYNGKTLDQLINVAYVEKTYIGPVEQEWKYKAKDVATYNARVEFTPVDAENYEIYGANFKNLTWKIMPATITVNPADVPSLNVLCSELV
-391 KDTDYTLS
+391 NDEKRDYDYDLSWLGAVPSTVEIPSYEKFSYEALDTSALPKLTFK
-399 YDNNTNVTTEA
+399 NVTA
-410 KVIVTAA
+410 LAA
-417 GTEYTGSAEK
+417 GE
-427 TFEITKA
+427 
-434 TGKLTLKVNNE
+434 TGKVTLLVKFRNYEDVTLTVDVNYINKKTVE
-445 ENAVTITY
+445 LTVADVEAVYGETYAPVVLLDGKDVTTDCTITY
-453 GDSITFTD
+453 S
-461 GNGIAIGGGNPS
+461 PS
-473 DVVIYYKT
+473 APK
-481 TDESTGTVYDS
+481 
-492 TSTQLNVGAYT
+492 NVGEYT
-503 FWAVR
+503 
-508 SADDNHEAAT
+508 
-518 SNEVVVTIVP
+518 I
-528 RTVTNPALTIEG
+528 TV
-540 FAKGSRKSDL
+540 SYSDS
-550 TFTNVTANL
+550 V
-559 ETPTG
+559 
-564 YNCYEGTEAT
+564 
-574 GNPDNAG
+574 
-581 NFKVGTT
+581 
-588 YSIAITLHP
+588 
-597 AANYAFDELDPGY
+597 
-610 LTVTINGGEEQEAK
+610 
-624 IEKGPEFNGV
+624 
-634 SEYQAVVT
+634 
-642 ATTADKDEPT
+642 
-652 LDLKDLSATY
+652 
-662 GDKLLNLK
+662 
-670 LDSCSASFN
+670 
-679 GQPVEGTFAWADEYN
+679 
-694 AETPVGDAGEQTF
+694 AE
-707 NVVFTPAQQEVYATV
+707 
-722 TGTVKVN
+722 
-729 VAKKQITFTK
+729 
-739 SDYEW
+739 
-744 KSINDDPYT
+744 
-753 LDDYKAMCFQYDKNE
+753 
-768 HGIEPTCTNNDI
+768 
-780 SDLVEFEVSSNNKS
+780 
-794 TNVIAATVTAK
+794 
-805 VLLKDKYA
+805 
-813 KNYKFDKDN
+813 
-822 TNIQSATLKVLP
+822 
-834 IVVNYDG
+834 G
-841 EYAHSVEVCYTTSS
+841 EY
-855 VDIPLSAFGL
+855 
-865 PDEVLNDTNNKYWMR
+865 
-880 TDAVVAGDVDVI
+880 
-892 SGTPTSFD
+892 
-900 EANRTLTLNLKSS
+900 
-913 LTKDDAGKTAS
+913 
-924 VTLGLKVNNYETINP
+924 P
-939 GVEEI
+939 GH
-944 AGGEDKLFIL
+944 
-954 KLTVKIIEKE
+954 
-964 DAGLEV
+964 
-970 FGIPKTM
+970 
-977 VYGDTVRAGSPDGY
+977 
-991 YYTVKKEGKN
+991 
-1001 ATFSAMISDTAVVAF
+1001 
-1016 DDDEGLAAKGVGTAT
+1016 VGTAT
-1031 ITCTYESDTTFAT
+1031 A
-1044 KTFTINVT
+1044 KLTIT

-1060 SHDPITYGDAA
+1060 SHDPIIYGDAA

-1085 NNEIAEDAYTVD
+1085 NDEIAEDAYTVD

-1157 PCVQGVSVKDSEAKL
+1157 PCVQGVSVKDSEAEL
-1172 TVDDISVTYENNINV
+1172 TFDDISVTYENNINV

-1224 SVTYDTK
+1224 SVTYNTR
-1231 AHTPEVTVTF
+1231 AHTPDVTVTF
-1241 NGSKLTDADYTV
+1241 EGSTLEAGKDYDVAYTNN
-1253 SYSEDCINAGTATV
+1253 INAGTATV

-1340 VAPAVVEGENKITFR
+1340 VAPAVVEGENKITFK

-1448 GTYTVAVTFNSDA
+1448 GTYTVAVTFNSDT

-1473 KATPTG
+1473 RATPTG

-1675 RAASAAKPSTFNPFT
+1675 RAASAAKPNTFNPFT

-1699 NAILWAYDNRIT
+1699 DAILWAYDNRIT

>member
-1 MKNKIKRVCALL
+1 MMKRNIALL
-13 LAIMMLMTT
+13 LIAALLASFLVLPVSAAEIPEIK
-22 LSANV
+22 LSVVPFTEDAEN
-27 FAGTIFTG
+27 GTIIEG
-35 TKEDTIYLSWQY
+35 TAKET
-47 YEYDKTNK
+47 YEAGD
-55 SYTAVSALE
+55 AVAC
-64 EGKTYAARLMF
+64 K
-75 HNNPADEEQTI
+75 
-86 VGASLHTE
+86 
-94 YDVEVVNIPDAGEAT
+94 VEFV
-109 KRSVFCKLAASFTPN
+109 N
-124 NDGNGL
+124 NDVVRWLNTFAIEL
-130 LIATYATADGFW
+130 MYDNTKLSLYSFPS
-142 DDGDI
+142 DD
-147 VTDGYFFEA
+147 E
-156 RFTAKKA
+156 
-163 ATSEELKTLFKV
+163 
-175 SNESRMFDVNKRS
+175 
-188 FTIVECPAFVAR
+188 
-200 VKDGAADFFPTT
+200 
-212 TAAKI
+212 
-217 AENLVGEYIDENGN
+217 
-231 ATAVSGITVTLP
+231 
-243 ATGLVEGK
+243 
-251 NVVTASYNGYTCDV
+251 
-265 TITVKPDT
+265 
-273 MTGISITHEPN
+273 
-284 MSYNSGDK
+284 
-292 LNLTG
+292 
-297 LVVSAQYASGN
+297 
-308 TVELGSG
+308 
-315 VYATDPAKNTELT
+315 
-328 VAEHNGKRITV
+328 
-339 TVGSFTAETTGV
+339 
-351 LTVSP
+351 
-356 ANISGASIEDVGPF
+356 EDVGPLVNELGGLSTPAAKPDEGHYPF
-370 EYTGEQIKP
+370 AIALTPGQRVAANATKTVAYILFKISGEAESGNLTFTVDKDSNRNQICG
-379 EPAVSLNGKELV
+379 SLNKGGEAENFTEIDFSDIAVEAPVIGVAPTIDSV
-391 KDTDYTLS
+391 KVDPDSAEYASGDVLTLS
-399 YDNNTNVTTEA
+399 ATS
-410 KVIVTAA
+410 KA
-417 GTEYTGSAEK
+417 GSNITSLV
-427 TFEITKA
+427 TFEVTNDAGSPA
-434 TGKLTLKVNNE
+434 TGFTLDA
-445 ENAVTITY
+445 ENATLTVNETDPASVGTY
-453 GDSITFTD
+453 TVKASAKGEESRGEATATFT
-461 GNGIAIGGGNPS
+461 INP
-473 DVVIYYKT
+473 K
-481 TDESTGTVYDS
+481 
-492 TSTQLNVGAYT
+492 
-503 FWAVR
+503 
-508 SADDNHEAAT
+508 
-518 SNEVVVTIVP
+518 
-528 RTVTNPALTIEG
+528 TVTNPTLTVVG
-540 FAKGSRKSDL
+540 FGKGQAKGSL
-550 TFTNVTANL
+550 TFKDVTGGLAVPN
-559 ETPTG
+559 G
-564 YNCYEGTEAT
+564 YRCYKGTEAT
-574 GNPDNAG
+574 GTPDHEG
-581 NFKVGTT
+581 NFEAGTT
-588 YSIAITLHP
+588 YTIAITLNP
-597 AANYAFDELDPGY
+597 AENYAFDELDPGSVA
-610 LTVTINGGEEQEAK
+610 VTINGEEQKAK

-805 VLLKDKYA
+805 VLLKDEYA

-834 IVVNYDG
+834 IVVEGTG
-841 EYAHSVEVCYTTSS
+841 EYTHSVEVCYTTSS
-855 VDIPLSAFGL
+855 VDIPLSEFGL

-924 VTLGLKVNNYETINP
+924 VTLGLKVNNYETTNP

-954 KLTVKIIEKE
+954 KLNVKIIEKE
-964 DAGLEV
+964 NAGLTIT
-970 FGIPKTM
+970 GIPESL
-977 VYGDTVRAGSPDGY
+977 VYGESAEWSYNVTKPGENGNISGSVTPAGILNNDPY
-991 YYTVKKEGKN
+991 KL
-1001 ATFSAMISDTAVVAF
+1001 TAI
-1016 DDDEGLAAKGVGTAT
+1016 GVGEATVT
-1031 ITCTYESDTTFAT
+1031 ITYSSDTTYAQE
-1044 KTFTINVT
+1044 KFTITVT
-1052 PKGLTANV
+1052 PKPLTAAV
-1060 SHDPITYGDAA
+1060 SHAPITYGDPA
-1071 PTTGYSVEFEGLVN
+1071 PTEG
-1085 NNEIAEDAYTVD
+1085 YTVTFNGLLTGD
-1097 TEYTKGCKVDN
+1097 VLADTDYTVGTEYKKGDKVGN
-1108 YKFTCVLDTDKIKNY
+1108 YKFTFELNTAVKNY
-1123 TIGNVT
+1123 KIDTVT
-1129 GELVVNPKSIAAP
+1129 GALVVNPKSIAAP
-1142 SVTINNPTD
+1142 SVTINDPTD

-1157 PCVQGVSVKDSEAKL
+1157 PCVQGVSVKDSDAEL

-1224 SVTYDTK
+1224 SVTYNTR
-1231 AHTPEVTVTF
+1231 AHTPDVTVTF
-1241 NGSKLTDADYTV
+1241 EGSTLEAGKDYGVAYTNN
-1253 SYSEDCINAGTATV
+1253 INAGTATV

-1479 TPGYTKLETSG
+1479 TPGYTLIETSG

-1532 DTHNYTI
+1532 DTHNYAI

-1568 HDVSRLDYFY
+1568 HDVSRFDYFY

-1620 LPRYRVCPFTDVQP
+1620 LPRYRVCPFTDVNP
-1634 SDYYYNA
+1634 RDYYYDA

-1675 RAASAAKPSTFNPFT
+1675 RAASAAKPNTFSPFT

-1699 NAILWAYDNRIT
+1699 DAILWAYDNRIT

>member
-1 MKNKIKRVCALL
+1 
-13 LAIMMLMTT
+13 MMLMST
-22 LSANV
+22 LSLNV
-27 FAGTIFTG
+27 FAGSVIPG
-35 TKEDTIYLSWQY
+35 TKDEKIHLGWKYF
-47 YEYDKTNK
+47 EYDEDNEAAGA
-55 SYTAVSALE
+55 AVQALE
-64 EGKTYAARLMF
+64 AGKTYCVRLAF
-75 HNNPADEEQTI
+75 FDNPSDENSTVTGATI
-86 VGASLHTE
+86 SVR
-94 YDVEVVNIPDAGEAT
+94 YDAEAVNIPDTGEAT
-109 KRSVFCKLAASFTPN
+109 VNSVFYEYQGTFIPN

-130 LIATYATADGFW
+130 LTITLATTSGIRTNRGKLVTAGN
-142 DDGDI
+142 
-147 VTDGYFFEA
+147 FFEA
-156 RFTAKKA
+156 VFEAKK
-163 ATSEELKTLFKV
+163 TVTEDELKTLFHLG
-175 SNESRMFDVNKRS
+175 SETNMIFDVNEKD
-188 FTIVECPAFVAR
+188 FTIVECPAFTAR

-231 ATAVSGITVTLP
+231 VTAVSDFTVTLP
-243 ATGLVEGK
+243 ATGLVEGN
-251 NVVTASYNGYTCDV
+251 NVVKASYNGYTCDV
-265 TITVKPDT
+265 TIKVEHDTVAS
-273 MTGISITHEPN
+273 ISVTNQPN
-284 MSYNSGDK
+284 LEYTSGQA
-292 LNLTG
+292 LNLDALEVTATFG
-297 LVVSAQYASGN
+297 SGN
-308 TVELGSG
+308 TDVITSG
-315 VYATDPAKNTELT
+315 YTTDPENGTILT
-328 VAEHNGKRITV
+328 VADNNGHPVTITYD
-339 TVGSFTAETTGV
+339 GQAATTDNLIV
-351 LTVSP
+351 NQ
-356 ANISGASIEDVGPF
+356 ADISSASIAAVGPF
-370 EYTGEQIKP
+370 EYDNGNEIKP
-379 EPAVSLNGKELV
+379 TPAITLGEKLLENGV
-391 KDTDYTLS
+391 DYDLS
-399 YDNNTNVTTEA
+399 YADNINVG
-410 KVIVTAA
+410 TATLTA
-417 GTEYTGSAEK
+417 TGKGEYQGTVSA
-427 TFEITKA
+427 TFQITKA

-453 GDSITFTD
+453 GDSITFSD
-461 GNGIAIGGGNPS
+461 GNGIAIGTDITIHYQMGE
-473 DVVIYYKT
+473 T
-481 TDESTGTVYDS
+481 TDAVYD
-492 TSTQLNVGAYT
+492 TATTQLNVGTYT

-508 SADDNHEAAT
+508 SGDANHDEAT
-518 SNEVVVTIVP
+518 SNKVVVIIKQRNIASLDITVADQTYSGAAVKPDVTVRHGNIVLNEIDDYTLSGYDGNVNVTDNASVNVTGTGNYNGEATLTFKINPKNLGDISNSFTSIANLPDKGYTGEQIKPEVTEKTITIDSDTLEV
-528 RTVTNPALTIEG
+528 RRDYEIIYGENTNAGTATVTVKPVDGSNYTFTQFTHEFQITKVKIQIVGADFIVAPLYEEEFDGTTTGGDPVPYFTYDGNEHGVKFVFNSTKVYNGKTLDQLINVAYVEKTYIGPVEQEWKYKAKDVATYNARVEFTPVDAENYEIYGANFKNLTWKIMPATITVNPADVPSLNVLCSELVNDE
-540 FAKGSRKSDL
+540 KRDYDYDLSRLGAVPSTVEILSCEKFSYEALDTSALPKL
-550 TFTNVTANL
+550 TFKNVTAL
-559 ETPTG
+559 AAGETGKVTLLVKFR
-564 YNCYEGTEAT
+564 NYEDVTLTVDVNYINKKTVELTVADVEAVYGET
-574 GNPDNAG
+574 YAPVVLLDGKD
-581 NFKVGTT
+581 VTTDCTIT
-588 YSIAITLHP
+588 YSP
-597 AANYAFDELDPGY
+597 
-610 LTVTINGGEEQEAK
+610 
-624 IEKGPEFNGV
+624 
-634 SEYQAVVT
+634 
-642 ATTADKDEPT
+642 
-652 LDLKDLSATY
+652 SAP
-662 GDKLLNLK
+662 K
-670 LDSCSASFN
+670 
-679 GQPVEGTFAWADEYN
+679 
-694 AETPVGDAGEQTF
+694 
-707 NVVFTPAQQEVYATV
+707 NV
-722 TGTVKVN
+722 
-729 VAKKQITFTK
+729 
-739 SDYEW
+739 
-744 KSINDDPYT
+744 
-753 LDDYKAMCFQYDKNE
+753 
-768 HGIEPTCTNNDI
+768 
-780 SDLVEFEVSSNNKS
+780 
-794 TNVIAATVTAK
+794 
-805 VLLKDKYA
+805 
-813 KNYKFDKDN
+813 
-822 TNIQSATLKVLP
+822 
-834 IVVNYDG
+834 G
-841 EYAHSVEVCYTTSS
+841 EYTITVSYSDSVAEGEY
-855 VDIPLSAFGL
+855 
-865 PDEVLNDTNNKYWMR
+865 
-880 TDAVVAGDVDVI
+880 
-892 SGTPTSFD
+892 
-900 EANRTLTLNLKSS
+900 
-913 LTKDDAGKTAS
+913 
-924 VTLGLKVNNYETINP
+924 P
-939 GVEEI
+939 GH
-944 AGGEDKLFIL
+944 
-954 KLTVKIIEKE
+954 
-964 DAGLEV
+964 
-970 FGIPKTM
+970 
-977 VYGDTVRAGSPDGY
+977 
-991 YYTVKKEGKN
+991 
-1001 ATFSAMISDTAVVAF
+1001 
-1016 DDDEGLAAKGVGTAT
+1016 VGTAT
-1031 ITCTYESDTTFAT
+1031 A
-1044 KTFTINVT
+1044 KLTIT

-1085 NNEIAEDAYTVD
+1085 NDEIAEDAYTVD

-1142 SVTINNPTD
+1142 SVTINDPTD

-1224 SVTYDTK
+1224 SVTYNTK
-1231 AHTPEVTVTF
+1231 PHTPEVTVTF
-1241 NGSKLTDADYTV
+1241 EGSPLEAGKDYDVAYTNNI
-1253 SYSEDCINAGTATV
+1253 YAGTATV

-1277 TASKTFTINKAGLT
+1277 TASKNFAIAQAYLSVENQTVTHFR
-1291 LNPCTISELCTET
+1291 TET
-1304 DLKTRTLP
+1304 DAKSYAVP
-1312 SDFFLAGETETGFS
+1312 ADMFLADEKETGFT
-1326 IKLTAVEGGDDIFA
+1326 ITVTDYDGDEIFTT
-1340 VAPAVVEGENKITFR
+1340 APAVNGTNVNYQLNGTVGTAFVEVKVKPDSSNYANASFTLTFVVNDKEN
-1355 LKNEVGAATFTVT
+1355 
-1368 VTPVSGNYNGG
+1368 
-1379 SYALTISTHDRTD
+1379 

-1523 AYAWTFTPN
+1523 AYAWTFTPA

-1620 LPRYRVCPFTDVQP
+1620 LPRYRVCPFTDVKP

-1675 RAASAAKPSTFNPFT
+1675 RAASAAKPSTVNPFT

-1699 NAILWAYDNRIT
+1699 DAILWAYDNRIT

>member
-1 MKNKIKRVCALL
+1 
-13 LAIMMLMTT
+13 MMLMST
-22 LSANV
+22 LSLNV
-27 FAGTIFTG
+27 FAGSVIPG
-35 TKEDTIYLSWQY
+35 TKDEKIHLGWKYF
-47 YEYDKTNK
+47 EYDEDNEAAGA
-55 SYTAVSALE
+55 AVQALE
-64 EGKTYAARLMF
+64 AGKTYCVRLAF
-75 HNNPADEEQTI
+75 FDNPSDENSTVTGATI
-86 VGASLHTE
+86 SVR
-94 YDVEVVNIPDAGEAT
+94 YDAEAVNIPDTGEAT
-109 KRSVFCKLAASFTPN
+109 VNSVFYEYQGTFIPN

-130 LIATYATADGFW
+130 LTITLATTSGIRTNRGKLVTAGN
-142 DDGDI
+142 
-147 VTDGYFFEA
+147 FFEA
-156 RFTAKKA
+156 VFEAKK
-163 ATSEELKTLFKV
+163 TVTEDELKTLFHLG
-175 SNESRMFDVNKRS
+175 SETNMIFDVNEKD
-188 FTIVECPAFVAR
+188 FTIVECPAFTAR

-231 ATAVSGITVTLP
+231 ATAVSDFTVTLP
-243 ATGLVEGK
+243 ATGLVEGE

-297 LVVSAQYASGN
+297 LVVSAQYASGD

-328 VAEHNGKRITV
+328 VAEHNGKHITV
-339 TVGSFTAETTGV
+339 TVGSFTAETIGT
-351 LTVSP
+351 LTVNP
-356 ANISGASIEDVGPF
+356 ADISGASIEDVGPF
-370 EYTGEQIKP
+370 EYDNGNEIKPTPAITLGEKTLENGVDYDLSYESNINVGTARLTATGKGEYQGTVSTTFQITKAKGSLKLKVNNEESTVEITYGDSIQFTDGNGNAIGTDITIHYQMGETTDAVYDTATTQLNVGTYTFWAVRSGDANHDEATSNKVVVIIKQRNIASLDITVADQTYSGAAVKPDVTVRHGNIVLNEIDDYTLSGYDGNVNVTDNASVNVTGTGNYNGEATLTFKINPKNLGDISNSFTSIANLPDKGYTGEQIKP
-379 EPAVSLNGKELV
+379 EVTEKTITIDSDTLEVRRDYEIIYGENTNAGTATVTVKPVDGSNYTFTQFTHEFQITKVKIQIVGADFIVAPLYEEEFDGTTTGGDPVPYFTYDGNEHGVKFVFNSTKVYNGKTLDQLINVAYVEKTYIGPVEQEWKYKAKDVATYNARVEFTPVDAENYEIYGANFKNLTWKIMPATITVNPADVPSLNVLCSELV
-391 KDTDYTLS
+391 NDEKRDYDYDLSRLGAVPSTVEILSCEKFSYEALDTSALPKLTFK
-399 YDNNTNVTTEA
+399 NVTA
-410 KVIVTAA
+410 LAA
-417 GTEYTGSAEK
+417 GE
-427 TFEITKA
+427 
-434 TGKLTLKVNNE
+434 TGKVTLLVKFRNYEDVTLTVDVNYINKKTVE
-445 ENAVTITY
+445 LTVADVEAVYGETYAPVVLLDGKDVTTDCTITY
-453 GDSITFTD
+453 S
-461 GNGIAIGGGNPS
+461 PS
-473 DVVIYYKT
+473 APK
-481 TDESTGTVYDS
+481 
-492 TSTQLNVGAYT
+492 NVGEYT
-503 FWAVR
+503 
-508 SADDNHEAAT
+508 
-518 SNEVVVTIVP
+518 I
-528 RTVTNPALTIEG
+528 TV
-540 FAKGSRKSDL
+540 SYSDS
-550 TFTNVTANL
+550 V
-559 ETPTG
+559 
-564 YNCYEGTEAT
+564 
-574 GNPDNAG
+574 
-581 NFKVGTT
+581 
-588 YSIAITLHP
+588 
-597 AANYAFDELDPGY
+597 
-610 LTVTINGGEEQEAK
+610 
-624 IEKGPEFNGV
+624 
-634 SEYQAVVT
+634 
-642 ATTADKDEPT
+642 
-652 LDLKDLSATY
+652 
-662 GDKLLNLK
+662 
-670 LDSCSASFN
+670 
-679 GQPVEGTFAWADEYN
+679 
-694 AETPVGDAGEQTF
+694 AE
-707 NVVFTPAQQEVYATV
+707 
-722 TGTVKVN
+722 
-729 VAKKQITFTK
+729 
-739 SDYEW
+739 
-744 KSINDDPYT
+744 
-753 LDDYKAMCFQYDKNE
+753 
-768 HGIEPTCTNNDI
+768 
-780 SDLVEFEVSSNNKS
+780 
-794 TNVIAATVTAK
+794 
-805 VLLKDKYA
+805 
-813 KNYKFDKDN
+813 
-822 TNIQSATLKVLP
+822 
-834 IVVNYDG
+834 G
-841 EYAHSVEVCYTTSS
+841 EY
-855 VDIPLSAFGL
+855 
-865 PDEVLNDTNNKYWMR
+865 
-880 TDAVVAGDVDVI
+880 
-892 SGTPTSFD
+892 
-900 EANRTLTLNLKSS
+900 
-913 LTKDDAGKTAS
+913 
-924 VTLGLKVNNYETINP
+924 P
-939 GVEEI
+939 GH
-944 AGGEDKLFIL
+944 
-954 KLTVKIIEKE
+954 
-964 DAGLEV
+964 
-970 FGIPKTM
+970 
-977 VYGDTVRAGSPDGY
+977 
-991 YYTVKKEGKN
+991 
-1001 ATFSAMISDTAVVAF
+1001 
-1016 DDDEGLAAKGVGTAT
+1016 VGTAT
-1031 ITCTYESDTTFAT
+1031 A
-1044 KTFTINVT
+1044 KLTIT

-1085 NNEIAEDAYTVD
+1085 NDEIAEDAYTVD

-1142 SVTINNPTD
+1142 SVTINDPTD

-1157 PCVQGVSVKDSEAKL
+1157 PCVQGVSVKDSDAKL

-1241 NGSKLTDADYTV
+1241 NGSTLKAGKDYDVAYTNN
-1253 SYSEDCINAGTATV
+1253 INAGTATV

-1277 TASKTFTINKAGLT
+1277 TASKDFAIAQAYLSVENQTVTHFR
-1291 LNPCTISELCTET
+1291 TET
-1304 DLKTRTLP
+1304 DAKSFAVP
-1312 SDFFLAGETETGFS
+1312 ADMFLADEKETGFT
-1326 IKLTAVEGGDDIFA
+1326 ITVTDYAGDAIFTT
-1340 VAPAVVEGENKITFR
+1340 APAVDGTNVNYQLSGTVGTALVEVKVKPDSSNYANASFTLTFVVNDKEN
-1355 LKNEVGAATFTVT
+1355 
-1368 VTPVSGNYNGG
+1368 
-1379 SYALTISTHDRTD
+1379 

-1409 GIKYENATISGYSGT
+1409 GIKYENATISGHSGT

-1539 LTGTLVPYVD
+1539 LTGTLIPYVD

-1568 HDVSRLDYFY
+1568 HDVSRFDYFY

-1675 RAASAAKPSTFNPFT
+1675 RAASAAKPNTFNPFA

>member
-1 MKNKIKRVCALL
+1 MKVRLKRVLALL
-13 LAIMMLMTT
+13 LAAAMLASFCSVT
-22 LSANV
+22 V
-27 FAGTIFTG
+27 FAGEVAKG
-35 TKEDTIYLSWQY
+35 TNGKTIYLNWTY
-47 YEYDKTNK
+47 YSDKKVTNK
-55 SYTAVSALE
+55 VDSLEADTEYYARLGFSGNPIDQGALASICSFSLYGSFDTEKIEAESILSGDVTIQKNIIGNEFNLQWASPDGIINEDEELLAQGCLARICFKTKRAVS
-64 EGKTYAARLMF
+64 
-75 HNNPADEEQTI
+75 
-86 VGASLHTE
+86 
-94 YDVEVVNIPDAGEAT
+94 
-109 KRSVFCKLAASFTPN
+109 
-124 NDGNGL
+124 
-130 LIATYATADGFW
+130 
-142 DDGDI
+142 
-147 VTDGYFFEA
+147 
-156 RFTAKKA
+156 
-163 ATSEELKTLFKV
+163 SEELHGLFKV
-175 SNESRMFDVNKRS
+175 NAKLSSGEETNIGDGVIGNPRL

-200 VKDGAADFFPTT
+200 LADNAPDFFPTT
-212 TAAKI
+212 TAEKI

-231 ATAVSGITVTLP
+231 AAPVSGITVTLP
-243 ATGLVEGK
+243 AAGLVKGE

-265 TITVKPDT
+265 TIKVEHDTVAS
-273 MTGISITHEPN
+273 ISVTNQPN
-284 MSYNSGDK
+284 LEYTSGQA
-292 LNLTG
+292 LNLDALEVTATFG
-297 LVVSAQYASGN
+297 SGN
-308 TVELGSG
+308 TDVITSG
-315 VYATDPAKNTELT
+315 YTTDPENGTILT
-328 VAEHNGKRITV
+328 VADNNGHPVTITYD
-339 TVGSFTAETTGV
+339 GQAATTDNLIV
-351 LTVSP
+351 NQ
-356 ANISGASIEDVGPF
+356 ADISSASIAAVGPF
-370 EYTGEQIKP
+370 EYDNGNEIKPTPAITLGEKLLENGVDYDLSYADNINVGTATLTATGKGEYQGTVSTTFQITKAKGSLKLKVNNEESTVEITYGDSIQFTDDNGNAIGTDITIHYQMGETTDAVYDTATTQLNVGTYTFWAVRSGDANHDEATSNKVVVIIKQRNIASLDITVADQTYSGAAVKPDVTVRHGNIVLNEIDDYTLSGYDGNVNVTDNASVNVTGTGNYNGEATLTFKINPKNLGDISNSFTSIANLPDKGYTGEQIKP
-379 EPAVSLNGKELV
+379 EVTEKTITIDSDTLEVRRDYEIIYGENTNAGTATVTVKPVDGSNYTFTQFTHEFQITKVKIQIVGADFIVAPLYEEEFDGTTTGGDPVPYFTYDGNEHGVKFVFNSTKVYNGKTLDQLINVAYVEKTYIGPVEQEWKYKAKDVATYNARVEFTPVDAENYEIYGANFKNLTWKIMPATITVNPADVPSLNVLCSELV
-391 KDTDYTLS
+391 NDEKRDYDYDLSWLGAVPSTVEIPSYEKFSYEALDTSALPKLTFK
-399 YDNNTNVTTEA
+399 NVTA
-410 KVIVTAA
+410 LAA
-417 GTEYTGSAEK
+417 GE
-427 TFEITKA
+427 
-434 TGKLTLKVNNE
+434 TGKVTLLVKFRNYEDVTLTVDVNYINKKTVE
-445 ENAVTITY
+445 LTVADVEAVYGETYAPVVLLDGKDVTTDCTITY
-453 GDSITFTD
+453 S
-461 GNGIAIGGGNPS
+461 PS
-473 DVVIYYKT
+473 APK
-481 TDESTGTVYDS
+481 
-492 TSTQLNVGAYT
+492 NVGEYT
-503 FWAVR
+503 
-508 SADDNHEAAT
+508 
-518 SNEVVVTIVP
+518 I
-528 RTVTNPALTIEG
+528 TV
-540 FAKGSRKSDL
+540 SYSDS
-550 TFTNVTANL
+550 V
-559 ETPTG
+559 
-564 YNCYEGTEAT
+564 
-574 GNPDNAG
+574 
-581 NFKVGTT
+581 
-588 YSIAITLHP
+588 
-597 AANYAFDELDPGY
+597 
-610 LTVTINGGEEQEAK
+610 
-624 IEKGPEFNGV
+624 
-634 SEYQAVVT
+634 
-642 ATTADKDEPT
+642 
-652 LDLKDLSATY
+652 
-662 GDKLLNLK
+662 
-670 LDSCSASFN
+670 
-679 GQPVEGTFAWADEYN
+679 
-694 AETPVGDAGEQTF
+694 AE
-707 NVVFTPAQQEVYATV
+707 
-722 TGTVKVN
+722 
-729 VAKKQITFTK
+729 
-739 SDYEW
+739 
-744 KSINDDPYT
+744 
-753 LDDYKAMCFQYDKNE
+753 
-768 HGIEPTCTNNDI
+768 
-780 SDLVEFEVSSNNKS
+780 
-794 TNVIAATVTAK
+794 
-805 VLLKDKYA
+805 
-813 KNYKFDKDN
+813 
-822 TNIQSATLKVLP
+822 
-834 IVVNYDG
+834 G
-841 EYAHSVEVCYTTSS
+841 EY
-855 VDIPLSAFGL
+855 
-865 PDEVLNDTNNKYWMR
+865 
-880 TDAVVAGDVDVI
+880 
-892 SGTPTSFD
+892 
-900 EANRTLTLNLKSS
+900 
-913 LTKDDAGKTAS
+913 
-924 VTLGLKVNNYETINP
+924 P
-939 GVEEI
+939 GH
-944 AGGEDKLFIL
+944 
-954 KLTVKIIEKE
+954 
-964 DAGLEV
+964 
-970 FGIPKTM
+970 
-977 VYGDTVRAGSPDGY
+977 
-991 YYTVKKEGKN
+991 
-1001 ATFSAMISDTAVVAF
+1001 
-1016 DDDEGLAAKGVGTAT
+1016 VGTAT
-1031 ITCTYESDTTFAT
+1031 A
-1044 KTFTINVT
+1044 KLTIT

-1060 SHDPITYGDAA
+1060 SHDPIIYGDAA

-1085 NNEIAEDAYTVD
+1085 NDEIAEDAYTVD

-1224 SVTYDTK
+1224 SVTYNTR

-1241 NGSKLTDADYTV
+1241 NGSKLKAGKDYDVAYTNN
-1253 SYSEDCINAGTATV
+1253 IKAGTATV

-1409 GIKYENATISGYSGT
+1409 GIKYENATISGHSGT

-1479 TPGYTKLETSG
+1479 TPGYTKLETNG

-1523 AYAWTFTPN
+1523 AYAWTFTPA

-1568 HDVSRLDYFY
+1568 HDVSRFDYFY

-1634 SDYYYNA
+1634 NDYYYNA

-1675 RAASAAKPSTFNPFT
+1675 RAASAAKPNTFSPFT

>member
-1 MKNKIKRVCALL
+1 MKLNFKRFCALA
-13 LAIMMLMTT
+13 LAAAML
-22 LSANV
+22 LSASCITV
-27 FAGTIFTG
+27 FAKQILTGNSGTTAYLGWTYYSDTAQSNVVTELKAGETYYVNLNFYNNPTV
-35 TKEDTIYLSWQY
+35 KEDSIQNFTLFFTPDPEEVSVERIVPRDVPGLQNNIDNGVVKLAFANTEGISKTVGLDTVILQSGIIATFFVKANKDISSTKGLLSI
-47 YEYDKTNK
+47 DVDRAVMTNGHVDAESK
-55 SYTAVSALE
+55 HMSVVE
-64 EGKTYAARLMF
+64 IPHFAARL
-75 HNNPADEEQTI
+75 ADN
-86 VGASLHTE
+86 A
-94 YDVEVVNIPDAGEAT
+94 P
-109 KRSVFCKLAASFTPN
+109 
-124 NDGNGL
+124 
-130 LIATYATADGFW
+130 
-142 DDGDI
+142 
-147 VTDGYFFEA
+147 
-156 RFTAKKA
+156 
-163 ATSEELKTLFKV
+163 
-175 SNESRMFDVNKRS
+175 
-188 FTIVECPAFVAR
+188 
-200 VKDGAADFFPTT
+200 DFFPTT

-453 GDSITFTD
+453 GNSITFTD

-518 SNEVVVTIVP
+518 SNEVVVTIVSRP
-528 RTVTNPALTIEG
+528 ITNPVVTITNFVKGEKAFDLDVDTTTPGLRVGYSCYDPDGNRLGSTDKFKADTTYTIEIG
-540 FAKGSRKSDL
+540 LEAYENYVIDTTQKL
-550 TFTNVTANL
+550 T
-559 ETPTG
+559 
-564 YNCYEGTEAT
+564 Y
-574 GNPDNAG
+574 
-581 NFKVGTT
+581 
-588 YSIAITLHP
+588 
-597 AANYAFDELDPGY
+597 
-610 LTVTINGGEEQEAK
+610 TINGGESLTADIVEG
-624 IEKGPEFNGV
+624 IPVNGV
-634 SEYQAVVT
+634 TTYKAVVT
-642 ATTADKDEPT
+642 ATTAGKDT
-652 LDLKDLSATY
+652 LAVLLTPGTTPNAHYGMKLSDLSFTGGTVIVAGDVSKTPVDGHFEWVNPNEDVGDPTVYDGTPEPYGRAFAAKFVPTDSENYAELSLNVRVPVHKATISIDDIKDWDYTEAFQYDGTEHKVELVIPADLQGKIKVDYENNTATDVNTYKAAATISAVDDAHYAIYESVTTRELDWAIVKGDLAPTDAEKSVLFGTKEVTVTPADFGLTQDGIKIEVTHAGNSLITGYLPSDDMRSVTFMLRDTDKTDAANNASDTATLKFSSANYNETSGNTLTIKIINKRTDTEKLQIDVPATVTY
-662 GDKLLNLK
+662 GD
-670 LDSCSASFN
+670 
-679 GQPVEGTFAWADEYN
+679 
-694 AETPVGDAGEQTF
+694 
-707 NVVFTPAQQEVYATV
+707 TV
-722 TGTVKVN
+722 TPSVGESKPAGAGDV
-729 VAKKQITFTK
+729 TFK
-739 SDYEW
+739 
-744 KSINDDPYT
+744 
-753 LDDYKAMCFQYDKNE
+753 F
-768 HGIEPTCTNNDI
+768 
-780 SDLVEFEVSSNNKS
+780 
-794 TNVIAATVTAK
+794 
-805 VLLKDKYA
+805 
-813 KNYKFDKDN
+813 FDKDN
-822 TNIQSATLKVLP
+822 
-834 IVVNYDG
+834 
-841 EYAHSVEVCYTTSS
+841 H
-855 VDIPLSAFGL
+855 
-865 PDEVLNDTNNKYWMR
+865 EVLT
-880 TDAVVAGDVDVI
+880 TAQ
-892 SGTPTSFD
+892 PF
-900 EANRTLTLNLKSS
+900 
-913 LTKDDAGKTAS
+913 DAGTYKVTAS
-924 VTLGLKVNNYETINP
+924 CESESTI
-939 GVEEI
+939 
-944 AGGEDKLFIL
+944 
-954 KLTVKIIEKE
+954 
-964 DAGLEV
+964 
-970 FGIPKTM
+970 
-977 VYGDTVRAGSPDGY
+977 
-991 YYTVKKEGKN
+991 YTAE
-1001 ATFSAMISDTAVVAF
+1001 ATFTVEPREIEAKDVAF
-1016 DDDEGLAAKGVGTAT
+1016 DKELTYTGNELTQTVTVTVNGKTLTVGTDYTVSDLTGTEPGSYPVTVAGT
-1031 ITCTYESDTTFAT
+1031 GNYTGTVTKSFEIAKADISSAEITYDAGPYGYTGKEWKPEVAVSFNVAALTADTDYTVSYENNINAGTAKIIITGIGDHFTGSTE
-1044 KTFTINVT
+1044 KTFTINSAEISGCTFAPIADVT
-1052 PKGLTANV
+1052 YNTKAQTPAVTVANSGRILTADDYDVKN
-1060 SHDPITYGDAA
+1060 T
-1071 PTTGYSVEFEGLVN
+1071 
-1085 NNEIAEDAYTVD
+1085 
-1097 TEYTKGCKVDN
+1097 DN
-1108 YKFTCVLDTDKIKNY
+1108 
-1123 TIGNVT
+1123 
-1129 GELVVNPKSIAAP
+1129 
-1142 SVTINNPTD
+1142 
-1151 KTYTGS
+1151 
-1157 PCVQGVSVKDSEAKL
+1157 
-1172 TVDDISVTYENNINV
+1172 
-1187 GTATIIYTGKNNY
+1187 
-1200 TGEIRKNF
+1200 
-1208 KITEAS
+1208 
-1214 ITDDMIANIP
+1214 
-1224 SVTYDTK
+1224 
-1231 AHTPEVTVTF
+1231 
-1241 NGSKLTDADYTV
+1241 
-1253 SYSEDCINAGTATV
+1253 INAGTATV

-1479 TPGYTKLETSG
+1479 TPGYTLIETSG

-1532 DTHNYTI
+1532 DTHNYAI

-1568 HDVSRLDYFY
+1568 HDVSRFDYFY

-1620 LPRYRVCPFTDVQP
+1620 LPRYRVCPFTDVNP
-1634 SDYYYNA
+1634 RDYYYDA

-1675 RAASAAKPSTFNPFT
+1675 RAASAAKPNTFSPFT

-1699 NAILWAYDNRIT
+1699 DAILWAYDNRIT

>member
-1 MKNKIKRVCALL
+1 MKLNFKRFCALA
-13 LAIMMLMTT
+13 LAVAML
-22 LSANV
+22 LSASCITV
-27 FAGTIFTG
+27 FAKQILTGNSGTTAYLGWTYYSDTAQSNVVTELKAGETYYVNLNFYNNPTV
-35 TKEDTIYLSWQY
+35 KEDSIQNFTLFFTPDPEEVSVERIVLRDVPGLQNNIDNGVVKLAFANTEGISKTVGLDTVILQSGIIATFFVKANKDISSTKGLLSI
-47 YEYDKTNK
+47 DVDRAVMTNGHVDAESK
-55 SYTAVSALE
+55 HMSVVE
-64 EGKTYAARLMF
+64 IPHFAARL
-75 HNNPADEEQTI
+75 ADN
-86 VGASLHTE
+86 A
-94 YDVEVVNIPDAGEAT
+94 P
-109 KRSVFCKLAASFTPN
+109 
-124 NDGNGL
+124 
-130 LIATYATADGFW
+130 
-142 DDGDI
+142 
-147 VTDGYFFEA
+147 
-156 RFTAKKA
+156 
-163 ATSEELKTLFKV
+163 
-175 SNESRMFDVNKRS
+175 
-188 FTIVECPAFVAR
+188 
-200 VKDGAADFFPTT
+200 DFFPTT
-212 TAAKI
+212 TAEKI

-231 ATAVSGITVTLP
+231 VTAVSDFTVTLP
-243 ATGLVEGK
+243 ATGLVEGN
-251 NVVTASYNGYTCDV
+251 NVVKASYNGYTCDV
-265 TITVKPDT
+265 TIKVEHDTVAS
-273 MTGISITHEPN
+273 ISVTNQPN
-284 MSYNSGDK
+284 LEYTSGQA
-292 LNLTG
+292 LNLDALEVTATFG
-297 LVVSAQYASGN
+297 SGN
-308 TVELGSG
+308 TDVITSG
-315 VYATDPAKNTELT
+315 YTTDPENGTILT
-328 VAEHNGKRITV
+328 VADNNGHPVTITYD
-339 TVGSFTAETTGV
+339 GQAATTDNLIV
-351 LTVSP
+351 NQ
-356 ANISGASIEDVGPF
+356 ADISSASIAAVGPF
-370 EYTGEQIKP
+370 EYDNGNEIKP
-379 EPAVSLNGKELV
+379 TPAITLGEKLLENGV
-391 KDTDYTLS
+391 DYDLS
-399 YDNNTNVTTEA
+399 YADNINVGTATLTATGKGEYQGTVSTT
-410 KVIVTAA
+410 
-417 GTEYTGSAEK
+417 
-427 TFEITKA
+427 FQITKA

-453 GDSITFTD
+453 GDSITFSD
-461 GNGIAIGGGNPS
+461 GNGIAIGTDITIHYQMGE
-473 DVVIYYKT
+473 T
-481 TDESTGTVYDS
+481 TDAVYD
-492 TSTQLNVGAYT
+492 TATTQLNVGTYT

-508 SADDNHEAAT
+508 SGDANHDEAT
-518 SNEVVVTIVP
+518 SNKVVVIIKQRNIASLDITVADQTYSGAAVKPDVTVRHGNIVLNEIDDYTLSGYDGNVNVTDNASVNVTGTGNYNGEATLTFKINPKNLGDISNSFTSIANLPDKGYTGEQIKPEVTEKTITIDSDTLEV
-528 RTVTNPALTIEG
+528 RRDYEIIYGENTNAGTATVTVKPVDGSNYTFTQFTHEFQITKVKIQIVGADFIVAPLYEEEFDGTTTGGDPVPYFTYDGNEHGVKFVFNSTKVYNGKTLDQLINVAYVEKTYIGPVEQEWKYKAKDVATYNARVEFTPVDAENYEIYGANFKNLTWKIMPATITVNPADVPSLNVLCSELVNDE
-540 FAKGSRKSDL
+540 KRDYDYDLSRLGAVPSTVEILSCEKFSYEALDTSALPKL
-550 TFTNVTANL
+550 TFKNVTAL
-559 ETPTG
+559 AAGETGKVTLLVKFR
-564 YNCYEGTEAT
+564 NYEDVTLTVDVNYINKKTVELTVADVEAVYGET
-574 GNPDNAG
+574 YAPVVLLDGKD
-581 NFKVGTT
+581 VTTDCTIT
-588 YSIAITLHP
+588 YSP
-597 AANYAFDELDPGY
+597 
-610 LTVTINGGEEQEAK
+610 
-624 IEKGPEFNGV
+624 
-634 SEYQAVVT
+634 
-642 ATTADKDEPT
+642 
-652 LDLKDLSATY
+652 SAP
-662 GDKLLNLK
+662 K
-670 LDSCSASFN
+670 
-679 GQPVEGTFAWADEYN
+679 
-694 AETPVGDAGEQTF
+694 
-707 NVVFTPAQQEVYATV
+707 NV
-722 TGTVKVN
+722 
-729 VAKKQITFTK
+729 
-739 SDYEW
+739 
-744 KSINDDPYT
+744 
-753 LDDYKAMCFQYDKNE
+753 
-768 HGIEPTCTNNDI
+768 
-780 SDLVEFEVSSNNKS
+780 
-794 TNVIAATVTAK
+794 
-805 VLLKDKYA
+805 
-813 KNYKFDKDN
+813 
-822 TNIQSATLKVLP
+822 
-834 IVVNYDG
+834 G
-841 EYAHSVEVCYTTSS
+841 EYTITVSYSDSVAEGEY
-855 VDIPLSAFGL
+855 
-865 PDEVLNDTNNKYWMR
+865 
-880 TDAVVAGDVDVI
+880 
-892 SGTPTSFD
+892 
-900 EANRTLTLNLKSS
+900 
-913 LTKDDAGKTAS
+913 
-924 VTLGLKVNNYETINP
+924 P
-939 GVEEI
+939 GH
-944 AGGEDKLFIL
+944 
-954 KLTVKIIEKE
+954 
-964 DAGLEV
+964 
-970 FGIPKTM
+970 
-977 VYGDTVRAGSPDGY
+977 
-991 YYTVKKEGKN
+991 
-1001 ATFSAMISDTAVVAF
+1001 
-1016 DDDEGLAAKGVGTAT
+1016 VGTAT
-1031 ITCTYESDTTFAT
+1031 A
-1044 KTFTINVT
+1044 KLTIT

-1085 NNEIAEDAYTVD
+1085 NDEIAEDAYTVG
-1097 TEYTKGCKVDN
+1097 TEYTKDSKVDN

-1241 NGSKLTDADYTV
+1241 NGSTLKAGKDYDVAYTN
-1253 SYSEDCINAGTATV
+1253 YINAGTATV

-1277 TASKTFTINKAGLT
+1277 TASKDFAIAQAYLSVENQTVTHFR
-1291 LNPCTISELCTET
+1291 TET
-1304 DLKTRTLP
+1304 DAKSFAVP
-1312 SDFFLAGETETGFS
+1312 ADMFLADEKETGFT
-1326 IKLTAVEGGDDIFA
+1326 ITVTDYAGDEIFTT
-1340 VAPAVVEGENKITFR
+1340 APAVDGSNVNYQLNGTVGMAFVEVKVKPDSSNYVNASFKLTFVVNDKEN
-1355 LKNEVGAATFTVT
+1355 
-1368 VTPVSGNYNGG
+1368 
-1379 SYALTISTHDRTD
+1379 

-1479 TPGYTKLETSG
+1479 TPGYTKLETNG

-1523 AYAWTFTPN
+1523 AYAWTFTPA

-1568 HDVSRLDYFY
+1568 HDVSRFDYFY

-1675 RAASAAKPSTFNPFT
+1675 RAASAAKPNTFNPFT

-1699 NAILWAYDNRIT
+1699 DAILWAYDNRIT

>member
-1 MKNKIKRVCALL
+1 
-13 LAIMMLMTT
+13 MMLMST
-22 LSANV
+22 LSLNV
-27 FAGTIFTG
+27 FAGSVIPG
-35 TKEDTIYLSWQY
+35 TKDEKIHLGWKYF
-47 YEYDKTNK
+47 EYDEDNEAAGA
-55 SYTAVSALE
+55 AVQALE
-64 EGKTYAARLMF
+64 AGKTYCVRLAF
-75 HNNPADEEQTI
+75 FDNPSDENSTVTGATI
-86 VGASLHTE
+86 SVR
-94 YDVEVVNIPDAGEAT
+94 YDAEAVNIPDTGEAT
-109 KRSVFCKLAASFTPN
+109 VNSVFYEYQGTFIPN

-130 LIATYATADGFW
+130 LTITLATTSGIRTNRGKLVTAGN
-142 DDGDI
+142 
-147 VTDGYFFEA
+147 FFEA
-156 RFTAKKA
+156 VFEAKK
-163 ATSEELKTLFKV
+163 TVTEDELKTLFHLG
-175 SNESRMFDVNKRS
+175 SETNMIFDVNEKD
-188 FTIVECPAFVAR
+188 FTIVECPAFTAR

-453 GDSITFTD
+453 GNSITFTD

-518 SNEVVVTIVP
+518 SNEVVVTIVSRP
-528 RTVTNPALTIEG
+528 ITNPVVTITNFVKGEKAFDLDVDTTTPGLRVGYSCYDPDGNRLGSTDKFKADTTYTIEIG
-540 FAKGSRKSDL
+540 LEAYENYVIDTTQKL
-550 TFTNVTANL
+550 T
-559 ETPTG
+559 
-564 YNCYEGTEAT
+564 Y
-574 GNPDNAG
+574 
-581 NFKVGTT
+581 
-588 YSIAITLHP
+588 
-597 AANYAFDELDPGY
+597 
-610 LTVTINGGEEQEAK
+610 TINGGESLTADIVEG
-624 IEKGPEFNGV
+624 IPVNGV
-634 SEYQAVVT
+634 TTYKAVVT
-642 ATTADKDEPT
+642 ATTAGKDT
-652 LDLKDLSATY
+652 LAVLLTPGTTPNAHYGMKLSDLSFTGGTVIVAGDVSKTPVDGHFEWVNPNEDVGDPTVYDGTPEPYGRAFAAKFVPTDSENYAELSLNVRVPVHKATISIDDIKDWDYTEAFQYDGTEHKVELVIPADLQGKIKVDYENNTATDVNTYKAAATISAVDDAHYAIYESVTTRELDWAIVKGDLAPTDAEKSVLFGTKEVTVTPADFGLTQDGIKIEVTHAGNSLITGYLPSDDMRSVTFMLRDTDKTDAANNASDTATLKFSSANYNETSGNTLTIKIINKRTDTEKLQIDVPATVTY
-662 GDKLLNLK
+662 GD
-670 LDSCSASFN
+670 
-679 GQPVEGTFAWADEYN
+679 
-694 AETPVGDAGEQTF
+694 
-707 NVVFTPAQQEVYATV
+707 TV
-722 TGTVKVN
+722 TPSVGESKPAGAGDV
-729 VAKKQITFTK
+729 TFK
-739 SDYEW
+739 
-744 KSINDDPYT
+744 
-753 LDDYKAMCFQYDKNE
+753 F
-768 HGIEPTCTNNDI
+768 
-780 SDLVEFEVSSNNKS
+780 
-794 TNVIAATVTAK
+794 
-805 VLLKDKYA
+805 
-813 KNYKFDKDN
+813 FDKDN
-822 TNIQSATLKVLP
+822 
-834 IVVNYDG
+834 
-841 EYAHSVEVCYTTSS
+841 H
-855 VDIPLSAFGL
+855 
-865 PDEVLNDTNNKYWMR
+865 EVLT
-880 TDAVVAGDVDVI
+880 TAQ
-892 SGTPTSFD
+892 PF
-900 EANRTLTLNLKSS
+900 
-913 LTKDDAGKTAS
+913 DAGTYKVTAS
-924 VTLGLKVNNYETINP
+924 CESESTI
-939 GVEEI
+939 
-944 AGGEDKLFIL
+944 
-954 KLTVKIIEKE
+954 
-964 DAGLEV
+964 
-970 FGIPKTM
+970 
-977 VYGDTVRAGSPDGY
+977 
-991 YYTVKKEGKN
+991 YTAE
-1001 ATFSAMISDTAVVAF
+1001 ATFTVEPREIEAKDVAF
-1016 DDDEGLAAKGVGTAT
+1016 DKELTYTGNELTQTVTVTVNGKTLTVGTDYTVSDLTGTEPGSYPVTVAGT
-1031 ITCTYESDTTFAT
+1031 GNYTGTVTKSFEIAKADISSAEITYDAGPYGYTGKEWKPEVAVSFNVAALTADTDYTVSYENNINAGTAKIIITGIGDHFTGSTE
-1044 KTFTINVT
+1044 KTFTINSAEISGCTFAPIADVT
-1052 PKGLTANV
+1052 YNTKAQTPAVTVANSGRILTADDYDV
-1060 SHDPITYGDAA
+1060 K
-1071 PTTGYSVEFEGLVN
+1071 
-1085 NNEIAEDAYTVD
+1085 YT
-1097 TEYTKGCKVDN
+1097 DN
-1108 YKFTCVLDTDKIKNY
+1108 
-1123 TIGNVT
+1123 
-1129 GELVVNPKSIAAP
+1129 
-1142 SVTINNPTD
+1142 
-1151 KTYTGS
+1151 
-1157 PCVQGVSVKDSEAKL
+1157 
-1172 TVDDISVTYENNINV
+1172 
-1187 GTATIIYTGKNNY
+1187 
-1200 TGEIRKNF
+1200 
-1208 KITEAS
+1208 
-1214 ITDDMIANIP
+1214 
-1224 SVTYDTK
+1224 
-1231 AHTPEVTVTF
+1231 
-1241 NGSKLTDADYTV
+1241 
-1253 SYSEDCINAGTATV
+1253 INAGTATV

-1532 DTHNYTI
+1532 DTHNYAI

-1568 HDVSRLDYFY
+1568 HDVSRFDYFY

>member
-1 MKNKIKRVCALL
+1 MKRVVSLV
-13 LAIMMLMTT
+13 LAILMLVTVTAVPVSAAEKGTSLSLSVVPVTIENKTMTEVTDEGHEYTADSYFLVKVNLKNGATEQNIQGVQLSVNYDPDAVVPYRFNSSSGRVGYGIAPAGFAGNVESAITSEGTVQIGLMTSGWIYVDANETANIASFLFQVKSTAETSTYRFAINTEAETIIEALVDPDGTETAYIDCDYSEAKYDLAIKGAVPTLASVAVDKDEVGYASGDVIT
-22 LSANV
+22 LSA
-27 FAGTIFTG
+27 
-35 TKEDTIYLSWQY
+35 ES
-47 YEYDKTNK
+47 
-55 SYTAVSALE
+55 
-64 EGKTYAARLMF
+64 
-75 HNNPADEEQTI
+75 
-86 VGASLHTE
+86 
-94 YDVEVVNIPDAGEAT
+94 
-109 KRSVFCKLAASFTPN
+109 
-124 NDGNGL
+124 
-130 LIATYATADGFW
+130 
-142 DDGDI
+142 
-147 VTDGYFFEA
+147 
-156 RFTAKKA
+156 
-163 ATSEELKTLFKV
+163 TS
-175 SNESRMFDVNKRS
+175 
-188 FTIVECPAFVAR
+188 
-200 VKDGAADFFPTT
+200 
-212 TAAKI
+212 
-217 AENLVGEYIDENGN
+217 
-231 ATAVSGITVTLP
+231 
-243 ATGLVEGK
+243 GK
-251 NVVTASYNGYTCDV
+251 NVTDFVTF
-265 TITVKPDT
+265 TIKDYE
-273 MTGISITHEPN
+273 G
-284 MSYNSGDK
+284 
-292 LNLTG
+292 TG
-297 LVVSAQYASGN
+297 LSI
-308 TVELGSG
+308 EK
-315 VYATDPAKNTELT
+315 DKLT
-328 VAEHNGKRITV
+328 VAAEGAAPVGTYTV
-339 TVGSFTAETTGV
+339 VATPDGTNCTLAE
-351 LTVSP
+351 
-356 ANISGASIEDVGPF
+356 GASA
-370 EYTGEQIKP
+370 P
-379 EPAVSLNGKELV
+379 EA
-391 KDTDYTLS
+391 
-399 YDNNTNVTTEA
+399 
-410 KVIVTAA
+410 
-417 GTEYTGSAEK
+417 
-427 TFEITKA
+427 
-434 TGKLTLKVNNE
+434 
-445 ENAVTITY
+445 
-453 GDSITFTD
+453 TFTIIPKKITD
-461 GNGIAIGGGNPS
+461 PKVAI
-473 DVVIYYKT
+473 T
-481 TDESTGTVYDS
+481 
-492 TSTQLNVGAYT
+492 
-503 FWAVR
+503 
-508 SADDNHEAAT
+508 
-518 SNEVVVTIVP
+518 
-528 RTVTNPALTIEG
+528 G
-540 FAKGSRKSDL
+540 FAKGNDIHWDL
-550 TFTNVTANL
+550 KIEPKDTAGLISN
-559 ETPTG
+559 G
-564 YNCYEGTEAT
+564 VNCYEGPGVTDKPT
-574 GNPDNAG
+574 NSGKFKPDTIYT
-581 NFKVGTT
+581 F
-588 YSIAITLHP
+588 AITLD
-597 AANYAFDELDPGY
+597 AMENYELGEGT
-610 LTVTINGGEEQEAK
+610 LTYTINGGEEMTTP
-624 IEKGPEFNGV
+624 IVEKNDFPTPY
-634 SEYQAVVT
+634 YQAIVI
-642 ATTADKDEPT
+642 ARTTGLDSPT
-652 LDLKDLSATY
+652 LELDELTATY
-662 GDKLLNLK
+662 GDLLSSLTPTGTATYN
-670 LDSCSASFN
+670 N
-679 GQPVEGTFAWADEYN
+679 QTVQGTFAWSGYDAGK
-694 AETPVGDAGEQTF
+694 TVGDAGVNEF
-707 NVVFTPAQQEVYATV
+707 DVVFTPTQQEVYATV
-722 TGTVKVN
+722 NGTVKVN

-739 SDYEW
+739 SDYKWRPSNNETPTEV
-744 KSINDDPYT
+744 KDDGEIVFT
-753 LDDYKAMCFQYDKNE
+753 YDGKV
-768 HGIEPTCTNNDI
+768 HGIEAYCDNSAIADDVEIVYDSGERSFI
-780 SDLVEFEVSSNNKS
+780 SSKGS
-794 TNVIAATVTAK
+794 TVTAH
-805 VLLKDKYA
+805 VEVKDSR
-813 KNYKFDKDN
+813 NFELDGGQ
-822 TNIQSATLKVLP
+822 NIQNGSIRILP
-834 IVVNYDG
+834 IVIDYTD
-841 EYAHSVEVCYTTSS
+841 EYTHSVEVCYTTSS
-855 VDIPLSAFGL
+855 VDIPLSEFGL

-1016 DDDEGLAAKGVGTAT
+1016 DDDNGLVAKGVGTAK
-1031 ITCTYESDTTFAT
+1031 ITVEYDSDTTYD
-1044 KTFTINVT
+1044 KEEFTIEVT
-1052 PKGLTANV
+1052 PKPLTATV
-1060 SHDPITYGDAA
+1060 SHAPIIYGDAA

-1085 NNEIAEDAYTVD
+1085 NDEIAEDAYTVD

-1142 SVTINNPTD
+1142 SVTINDPTD

-1157 PCVQGVSVKDSEAKL
+1157 PCVQGVSVKDSDAKL

-1224 SVTYDTK
+1224 SVTYNTR
-1231 AHTPEVTVTF
+1231 AHTPEVTVRF

-1253 SYSEDCINAGTATV
+1253 SYSEDCINAGTVTV

-1532 DTHNYTI
+1532 DTHNYAI

-1568 HDVSRLDYFY
+1568 HDVSRFDYFY

>member
-94 YDVEVVNIPDAGEAT
+94 YDVEVVNIPDTGEAT

-231 ATAVSGITVTLP
+231 ATAVSDFTVTLP
-243 ATGLVEGK
+243 AAGLVEGE
-251 NVVTASYNGYTCDV
+251 NVVKVSYNGYTCDV
-265 TITVKPDT
+265 TIKVEHDTVAS
-273 MTGISITHEPN
+273 ISVTNQPN
-284 MSYNSGDK
+284 LEYTSGQA
-292 LNLTG
+292 LNLDALEVTATFG
-297 LVVSAQYASGN
+297 SGN
-308 TVELGSG
+308 TDVITSG
-315 VYATDPAKNTELT
+315 YTTDPENGTILT
-328 VAEHNGKRITV
+328 VADNNGHPVTITYD
-339 TVGSFTAETTGV
+339 GQAATTDNLIV
-351 LTVSP
+351 NQ
-356 ANISGASIEDVGPF
+356 ADISSASIAAVGPF
-370 EYTGEQIKP
+370 EYDNGNEIKPTPAITLGEKLLENGVDYDLSYADNINVGIATLTATGKGEYQGTVSTTFQITKAKGSLKLKVNNEESTVEITYGDSIQFTDDNGNAIGTDITIHYQMGETTDAVYDTATTQLNVGTYTFWAVRSGDANHDEATSNKVVVIIKQRNIASLDITVADQTYSGAAVKPDVTVRHGNIVLNEIDDYTLSGYDGNVNVTDNASVNVTGTGNYNGEATLTFKINPKNLGDISNSFTSIANLPDKGYTGEQIKP
-379 EPAVSLNGKELV
+379 EVTEKTITIDSDTLEVRRDYEIIYGENTNAGTATVTVKPVDGSNYTFTQFTHEFQITKVKIQIVGADFIVAPLYEEEFDGTTTGGDPVPYFTYDGNEHGVKFVFNSTKVYNGKTLDQLINVAYVEKTYIGPVEQEWKYKAKDVATYNARVEFTPVDTENYEIYGANFKNLTWKIMPATITVNPADVPSLNVLCSELV
-391 KDTDYTLS
+391 NDEKRDYDYDLSWLGAVPSTVEIPSYEKFSYEALDTSALPKLTFK
-399 YDNNTNVTTEA
+399 NVTA
-410 KVIVTAA
+410 LAA
-417 GTEYTGSAEK
+417 GE
-427 TFEITKA
+427 
-434 TGKLTLKVNNE
+434 TGKVTLLVKFRNYEDVTLTVDVNYINKKTVE
-445 ENAVTITY
+445 LTVADVEAVYGETYAPVVLLDGKDVTTDCTITY
-453 GDSITFTD
+453 S
-461 GNGIAIGGGNPS
+461 PS
-473 DVVIYYKT
+473 APK
-481 TDESTGTVYDS
+481 
-492 TSTQLNVGAYT
+492 NVGEYT
-503 FWAVR
+503 
-508 SADDNHEAAT
+508 
-518 SNEVVVTIVP
+518 I
-528 RTVTNPALTIEG
+528 TV
-540 FAKGSRKSDL
+540 SYSDS
-550 TFTNVTANL
+550 V
-559 ETPTG
+559 
-564 YNCYEGTEAT
+564 
-574 GNPDNAG
+574 
-581 NFKVGTT
+581 
-588 YSIAITLHP
+588 
-597 AANYAFDELDPGY
+597 
-610 LTVTINGGEEQEAK
+610 
-624 IEKGPEFNGV
+624 
-634 SEYQAVVT
+634 
-642 ATTADKDEPT
+642 
-652 LDLKDLSATY
+652 
-662 GDKLLNLK
+662 
-670 LDSCSASFN
+670 
-679 GQPVEGTFAWADEYN
+679 
-694 AETPVGDAGEQTF
+694 AE
-707 NVVFTPAQQEVYATV
+707 
-722 TGTVKVN
+722 
-729 VAKKQITFTK
+729 
-739 SDYEW
+739 
-744 KSINDDPYT
+744 
-753 LDDYKAMCFQYDKNE
+753 
-768 HGIEPTCTNNDI
+768 
-780 SDLVEFEVSSNNKS
+780 
-794 TNVIAATVTAK
+794 
-805 VLLKDKYA
+805 
-813 KNYKFDKDN
+813 
-822 TNIQSATLKVLP
+822 
-834 IVVNYDG
+834 G
-841 EYAHSVEVCYTTSS
+841 EY
-855 VDIPLSAFGL
+855 
-865 PDEVLNDTNNKYWMR
+865 
-880 TDAVVAGDVDVI
+880 
-892 SGTPTSFD
+892 
-900 EANRTLTLNLKSS
+900 
-913 LTKDDAGKTAS
+913 
-924 VTLGLKVNNYETINP
+924 P
-939 GVEEI
+939 GH
-944 AGGEDKLFIL
+944 
-954 KLTVKIIEKE
+954 
-964 DAGLEV
+964 
-970 FGIPKTM
+970 
-977 VYGDTVRAGSPDGY
+977 
-991 YYTVKKEGKN
+991 
-1001 ATFSAMISDTAVVAF
+1001 
-1016 DDDEGLAAKGVGTAT
+1016 VGTAT
-1031 ITCTYESDTTFAT
+1031 A
-1044 KTFTINVT
+1044 KLTIT

-1060 SHDPITYGDAA
+1060 SHDPIIYGDAA

-1085 NNEIAEDAYTVD
+1085 NDEIAEDAYTVD

-1142 SVTINNPTD
+1142 SVTINDPTD

-1214 ITDDMIANIP
+1214 ITDDMIANIS
-1224 SVTYDTK
+1224 SVTYNTR
-1231 AHTPEVTVTF
+1231 AHTPEVTVAISGRTLEAD
-1241 NGSKLTDADYTV
+1241 KDYTV
-1253 SYSEDCINAGTATV
+1253 SYASNINAGTATV

-1326 IKLTAVEGGDDIFA
+1326 IELTAVAGGDDIFA

-1479 TPGYTKLETSG
+1479 TPGYTKLETNG

-1523 AYAWTFTPN
+1523 AYAWTFTPA

-1675 RAASAAKPSTFNPFT
+1675 RAASAAKPNTFSPFT